1 MRQFF
6 QRLLLPL
13 AVAAVTQTSIVSA
26 EGIRLI
32 GPSGEVQSSPQFS
45 SEIVRNAASSANSE
59 PSTFFGPTTEQDTLW
74 SIATRLKPSAA
85 VTVQQTLLA
94 IYRLNPQAFENQN
107 IHSLIPGSTLR
118 VPSLSQVS
126 SATTQEAIN
135 IMAAHQARLNQGDV
149 KPAIQPAPIAKPQPV
164 VEAKT
169 QKATA
174 KVAETV
180 TVPAMVDTVKPEVE
194 KVEKQIAASD
204 TELVALE
211 EKNHKLRLMV
221 AQMQSE
227 VDNLKQELG
236 DENRIRSEV
245 EKLLQEERVKRDE
258 AQKLAPSALDQL
270 LSNGWMVGLLALIP
284 GLLIG
289 LLVLMLLSR
298 RSKSSST
305 EPTLQPAQTATPEA
319 AIAPVTVGE
328 PEIDG
333 LDDELLLDDDLF
345 GDTDDSEKLFSDEV
359 DSKDED
365 DIFADLDESDLDFN
379 LEGEDGQDP
388 FAGIDDD
395 GDLDTEFGSNS
406 GISVNSEEKALGLEE
421 MERALDEATHNAN
434 DDDDEAAFDLSDD
447 GDMSQA
453 EIESLLANDGEVE
466 DLESDAIDQSML
478 DELLSGFDQED
489 DTADDLDF
497 DTLLDD
503 NLDELMSDPIERELT
518 QTDVKMTS
526 DEDLE
531 SLFNSIESQ
540 ADLDTLEAEAD
551 NFEETALLDELID
564 EDVTLDSDSTDLL
577 DELIADE
584 DGLDTLELDEDFDVA
599 SDKLL
604 NELLDESAPEPSEEF
619 DHNSPTL
626 LDEWVEKEE
635 QPVKTENVASE
646 SVEEP
651 VLDDGTEF
659 FEELLE
665 IEQLA
670 QEPTAEFNSD
680 NFKDDLLSSVPEH
693 DPLLE
698 EFNLDDDEE
707 SSFEDEAFDFNP
719 EIEGTDS
726 GAAMQPEETPT
737 AVTVPEPIANEF
749 GVPQDDD
756 WLLDEESES
765 TSEIVEDSQPLSSAD
780 FMAELDGAENTEIV
794 ESVRDNVSETTSAS
808 DDNDV
813 ERDFFAAELDDESFD
828 FDELELAEY
837 SEEDALADAMAQP
850 ELPGEPE
857 VKEQDLA
864 AELADAQ
871 ADDEFEF
878 YGLELPEY
886 SEEDALADAM
896 AQPELSGEPEAEV
909 KEENLAAEFADAQ
922 ADDEY
927 ELDDLELP
935 EYSEED
941 ALAEAIAQPELS
953 GEPEAEVKEENL
965 AAEFVD
971 AQAEDEYE
979 FDDLELP
986 EYSEED
992 ALADAIAQPELSGE
1006 PEVKEQDLAAE
1017 LADVQAEDES
1027 EFDDLELPEYSE
1039 EDALADAM
1047 AQPELSGEPEVKE
1060 QDLAAELADVQ
1071 ADDEFE
1077 FDDLEL
1083 PEYSEEDALA
1093 DAVTKPE
1100 LSGEPEVKE
1109 EGLVADFAD
1118 AQAEDELE
1126 FDDLELPEYSEE
1138 DALADAIAQ
1147 PELSGEPE
1155 VKEED
1160 LAAEFADAQA
1170 EDEFEFD
1177 DLELPEY
1184 SEEDALA
1191 DAMAQPE
1198 LSGEPEVKEEGLA
1211 ADFADAQ
1218 AEDEFEFDDLE
1229 LPEYSEEDALADA
1242 MAQPE
1247 LSGEPEV
1254 KEEGLAADFADAQ
1267 AEDEFEFDDLELPE
1281 YSEEDVLADAMAHPE
1296 LSGEPEVKEEGLAA
1310 DFADA
1315 QAEDELEFDDLELPE
1330 YSEEDALAD
1339 SIASSDTDPERSV
1352 PEAEAGIDFEAMAHQ
1367 EFDEHSLNSLL
1378 DDNEES
1384 EGFSFDQPIDA
1395 QTIDSAGMD
1404 IDAMLQMGGED
1415 WNGFSLTP
1423 DQQATIPDEVP
1434 EEERAVWQ
1442 SDIQNQQPE
1451 VATENWAT
1459 QEDLADFDPQEK
1471 HFMTIDELMA
1481 QVERE
1486 ETAFNPDDEEL
1497 KLDVG
1502 LNEFPDVIGEI
1513 SDVDVDSNSEA
1524 AGKLDLAK
1532 IYMEMNDEKGAVKL
1546 LEEAIVDG
1554 SDDIRQQAKR
1564 LIDVIN
1570 GRA

>member
-118 VPSLSQVS
+118 VPSLAQVS

-135 IMAAHQARLNQGDV
+135 IMAAHQARLNQGEV
-149 KPAIQPAPIAKPQPV
+149 KPAIQPDPIAKPQPV

-169 QKATA
+169 QQATA
-174 KVAETV
+174 KVAATV
-180 TVPAMVDTVKPEVE
+180 TAPAMVDTVKPDVE

-258 AQKLAPSALDQL
+258 AQKLVPSALDQL

-298 RSKSSST
+298 RSKSSTT

-319 AIAPVTVGE
+319 AVAPVTVGE

-345 GDTDDSEKLFSDEV
+345 GDTDDREKLFSDEV

-540 ADLDTLEAEAD
+540 ADLETLEAEAD

-584 DGLDTLELDEDFDVA
+584 DGLDTLELDDDFDVA

-698 EFNLDDDEE
+698 EFNLDDEE
-707 SSFEDEAFDFNP
+707 SAFEDEAFDFNP

-726 GAAMQPEETPT
+726 GAEMQPEETPT

-749 GVPQDDD
+749 GAPQDDD
-756 WLLDEESES
+756 WLLDEDSES

-828 FDELELAEY
+828 FDELELAE
-837 SEEDALADAMAQP
+837 D
-850 ELPGEPE
+850 
-857 VKEQDLA
+857 
-864 AELADAQ
+864 
-871 ADDEFEF
+871 
-878 YGLELPEY
+878 

-896 AQPELSGEPEAEV
+896 AQPELSGEPEV
-909 KEENLAAEFADAQ
+909 KEEGLAAD
-922 ADDEY
+922 
-927 ELDDLELP
+927 
-935 EYSEED
+935 
-941 ALAEAIAQPELS
+941 
-953 GEPEAEVKEENL
+953 
-965 AAEFVD
+965 FVD
-971 AQAEDEYE
+971 AQAEDEFE

-1006 PEVKEQDLAAE
+1006 PEVKEQYFAAE
-1017 LADVQAEDES
+1017 LADVQAEDEFEFDDLEQPAYS
-1027 EFDDLELPEYSE
+1027 EEDVLADAVTQPELSGEPEVKEQDLAAELADAQAEDELEFDDLDLPEYSEEDALADAIAQPELSGEPEVKEEGLTADFADAQADDELEFDDLELPEYSE

-1060 QDLAAELADVQ
+1060 QDLAAELAD
-1071 ADDEFE
+1071 
-1077 FDDLEL
+1077 
-1083 PEYSEEDALA
+1083 
-1093 DAVTKPE
+1093 
-1100 LSGEPEVKE
+1100 
-1109 EGLVADFAD
+1109 
-1118 AQAEDELE
+1118 
-1126 FDDLELPEYSEE
+1126 
-1138 DALADAIAQ
+1138 
-1147 PELSGEPE
+1147 
-1155 VKEED
+1155 
-1160 LAAEFADAQA
+1160 AQA

-1191 DAMAQPE
+1191 D
-1198 LSGEPEVKEEGLA
+1198 
-1211 ADFADAQ
+1211 
-1218 AEDEFEFDDLE
+1218 
-1229 LPEYSEEDALADA
+1229 
-1242 MAQPE
+1242 
-1247 LSGEPEV
+1247 
-1254 KEEGLAADFADAQ
+1254 
-1267 AEDEFEFDDLELPE
+1267 
-1281 YSEEDVLADAMAHPE
+1281 
-1296 LSGEPEVKEEGLAA
+1296 
-1310 DFADA
+1310 
-1315 QAEDELEFDDLELPE
+1315 
-1330 YSEEDALAD
+1330 
-1339 SIASSDTDPERSV
+1339 SIASSDIDPERS

-1367 EFDEHSLNSLL
+1367 EFDERSLNSLL
-1378 DDNEES
+1378 DENEEN

-1486 ETAFNPDDEEL
+1486 DTAFNPDDEEL

>member
-118 VPSLSQVS
+118 VPSLAQVS

-135 IMAAHQARLNQGDV
+135 IMAAHQARLNQGEV

-169 QKATA
+169 QQATA

-180 TVPAMVDTVKPEVE
+180 TAPAMVDTVKPEVE

-319 AIAPVTVGE
+319 AVAPVTVGE

-635 QPVKTENVASE
+635 QPVKTENMASE

-670 QEPTAEFNSD
+670 KEPTAEFNSD

-794 ESVRDNVSETTSAS
+794 ESVRDNVSEATAAS

-896 AQPELSGEPEAEV
+896 AQPELSGEPEVKEEGLAADFADAQAEDEFEFDDLDLPEYSEEDTLADAMAQPELSGEPEAEV

-941 ALAEAIAQPELS
+941 ALADAVTKPELS
-953 GEPEAEVKEENL
+953 GEPEVKEQDL
-965 AAEFVD
+965 AAEFAD
-971 AQAEDEYE
+971 AQAEDEFE

-1006 PEVKEQDLAAE
+1006 PEVQEEGLAADF
-1017 LADVQAEDES
+1017 ANVQAEDE
-1027 EFDDLELPEYSE
+1027 L
-1039 EDALADAM
+1039 
-1047 AQPELSGEPEVKE
+1047 
-1060 QDLAAELADVQ
+1060 
-1071 ADDEFE
+1071 
-1077 FDDLEL
+1077 
-1083 PEYSEEDALA
+1083 
-1093 DAVTKPE
+1093 
-1100 LSGEPEVKE
+1100 
-1109 EGLVADFAD
+1109 
-1118 AQAEDELE
+1118 
-1126 FDDLELPEYSEE
+1126 
-1138 DALADAIAQ
+1138 
-1147 PELSGEPE
+1147 
-1155 VKEED
+1155 
-1160 LAAEFADAQA
+1160 
-1170 EDEFEFD
+1170 EFD

-1254 KEEGLAADFADAQ
+1254 KEEGLAADFAN
-1267 AEDEFEFDDLELPE
+1267 
-1281 YSEEDVLADAMAHPE
+1281 V
-1296 LSGEPEVKEEGLAA
+1296 
-1310 DFADA
+1310 

-1367 EFDEHSLNSLL
+1367 EFDERSLNSLL
-1378 DDNEES
+1378 DENEES

>member
-118 VPSLSQVS
+118 VPSLAQVN

-169 QKATA
+169 QQATA

-421 MERALDEATHNAN
+421 MERALDEATHNTN

-828 FDELELAEY
+828 FDELELAED

-850 ELPGEPE
+850 ELSGEPE
-857 VKEQDLA
+857 AEVKEENLA
-864 AELADAQ
+864 AEFADAQ

-878 YGLELPEY
+878 DDLDLPEY

-927 ELDDLELP
+927 EFDDLDLP
-935 EYSEED
+935 EY
-941 ALAEAIAQPELS
+941 I
-953 GEPEAEVKEENL
+953 
-965 AAEFVD
+965 
-971 AQAEDEYE
+971 
-979 FDDLELP
+979 
-986 EYSEED
+986 EED
-992 ALADAIAQPELSGE
+992 ALADAMAQPELSGE
-1006 PEVKEQDLAAE
+1006 PEVKEEDLAAE

-1047 AQPELSGEPEVKE
+1047 AQPELSGE
-1060 QDLAAELADVQ
+1060 
-1071 ADDEFE
+1071 
-1077 FDDLEL
+1077 
-1083 PEYSEEDALA
+1083 S
-1093 DAVTKPE
+1093 
-1100 LSGEPEVKE
+1100 EVKE
-1109 EGLVADFAD
+1109 EGLAADFAD
-1118 AQAEDELE
+1118 AQAEDEFE

-1155 VKEED
+1155 VQEEG
-1160 LAAEFADAQA
+1160 LAADFANVQA

-1218 AEDEFEFDDLE
+1218 AEDELEFDDLE

-1242 MAQPE
+1242 MAQ
-1247 LSGEPEV
+1247 
-1254 KEEGLAADFADAQ
+1254 
-1267 AEDEFEFDDLELPE
+1267 
-1281 YSEEDVLADAMAHPE
+1281 PE

-1339 SIASSDTDPERSV
+1339 SIASSVTDPERSV

-1395 QTIDSAGMD
+1395 KTIDSAGMD

>member
-45 SEIVRNAASSANSE
+45 SEIVRNAASFANSE

-118 VPSLSQVS
+118 VPSLAQVN

-149 KPAIQPAPIAKPQPV
+149 KPAIQPAPIAKPQPA

-169 QKATA
+169 QQATA

-345 GDTDDSEKLFSDEV
+345 GDTDDGEKLFSDEV

-626 LDEWVEKEE
+626 LDEWMEKEE

-756 WLLDEESES
+756 WLLDEESDS

-909 KEENLAAEFADAQ
+909 KEENLAAEFVGAQ
-922 ADDEY
+922 ADDEFEFDDLDLPEY
-927 ELDDLELP
+927 SEEDTLADAMAQPELPGEPEVKEEDLAAEFADAQAEDEFEFDDLELP

-941 ALAEAIAQPELS
+941 ALAEEMAQPELS

-965 AAEFVD
+965 AAEFAD
-971 AQAEDEYE
+971 AQPEDEY
-979 FDDLELP
+979 
-986 EYSEED
+986 
-992 ALADAIAQPELSGE
+992 
-1006 PEVKEQDLAAE
+1006 
-1017 LADVQAEDES
+1017 

-1060 QDLAAELADVQ
+1060 QDLAAELSDAQ
-1071 ADDEFE
+1071 AEDEFE

-1093 DAVTKPE
+1093 DAIAHPE

-1109 EGLVADFAD
+1109 EGLALDFANV
-1118 AQAEDELE
+1118 QAEDEL
-1126 FDDLELPEYSEE
+1126 
-1138 DALADAIAQ
+1138 
-1147 PELSGEPE
+1147 
-1155 VKEED
+1155 
-1160 LAAEFADAQA
+1160 
-1170 EDEFEFD
+1170 EFD

-1198 LSGEPEVKEEGLA
+1198 LSGEPEVKEEGLT

-1218 AEDEFEFDDLE
+1218 AEDEF
-1229 LPEYSEEDALADA
+1229 
-1242 MAQPE
+1242 
-1247 LSGEPEV
+1247 
-1254 KEEGLAADFADAQ
+1254 
-1267 AEDEFEFDDLELPE
+1267 
-1281 YSEEDVLADAMAHPE
+1281 
-1296 LSGEPEVKEEGLAA
+1296 
-1310 DFADA
+1310 
-1315 QAEDELEFDDLELPE
+1315 EFDDLELPE

-1395 QTIDSAGMD
+1395 KTIDSAGMD

>member
-1 MRQFF
+1 M
-6 QRLLLPL
+6 
-13 AVAAVTQTSIVSA
+13 
-26 EGIRLI
+26 
-32 GPSGEVQSSPQFS
+32 
-45 SEIVRNAASSANSE
+45 
-59 PSTFFGPTTEQDTLW
+59 
-74 SIATRLKPSAA
+74 ATRLKPSAA

-118 VPSLSQVS
+118 VPSLAQVS

-135 IMAAHQARLNQGDV
+135 IMAAHQARLNQGEV

-169 QKATA
+169 QQATA

-319 AIAPVTVGE
+319 AIASVTVGE

-421 MERALDEATHNAN
+421 MERALDEA
-434 DDDDEAAFDLSDD
+434 AFDLSDD
-447 GDMSQA
+447 GDMSKA

-540 ADLDTLEAEAD
+540 AGLETLEAEAD
-551 NFEETALLDELID
+551 SFEETALLDELID

-584 DGLDTLELDEDFDVA
+584 DGLDTLELDDDFDVA

-604 NELLDESAPEPSEEF
+604 NELLGESAPEPSEEF

-707 SSFEDEAFDFNP
+707 SAFEDEAFDFNP

-726 GAAMQPEETPT
+726 GAEMQPEETPT

-756 WLLDEESES
+756 WLLDEDSES

-828 FDELELAEY
+828 FDELELAED
-837 SEEDALADAMAQP
+837 SEE
-850 ELPGEPE
+850 
-857 VKEQDLA
+857 
-864 AELADAQ
+864 
-871 ADDEFEF
+871 
-878 YGLELPEY
+878 
-886 SEEDALADAM
+886 
-896 AQPELSGEPEAEV
+896 
-909 KEENLAAEFADAQ
+909 
-922 ADDEY
+922 
-927 ELDDLELP
+927 
-935 EYSEED
+935 
-941 ALAEAIAQPELS
+941 
-953 GEPEAEVKEENL
+953 
-965 AAEFVD
+965 
-971 AQAEDEYE
+971 
-979 FDDLELP
+979 
-986 EYSEED
+986 
-992 ALADAIAQPELSGE
+992 
-1006 PEVKEQDLAAE
+1006 
-1017 LADVQAEDES
+1017 
-1027 EFDDLELPEYSE
+1027 
-1039 EDALADAM
+1039 DAM

-1060 QDLAAELADVQ
+1060 
-1071 ADDEFE
+1071 
-1077 FDDLEL
+1077 
-1083 PEYSEEDALA
+1083 
-1093 DAVTKPE
+1093 
-1100 LSGEPEVKE
+1100 
-1109 EGLVADFAD
+1109 EG
-1118 AQAEDELE
+1118 
-1126 FDDLELPEYSEE
+1126 
-1138 DALADAIAQ
+1138 
-1147 PELSGEPE
+1147 
-1155 VKEED
+1155 

-1191 DAMAQPE
+1191 DAITQ
-1198 LSGEPEVKEEGLA
+1198 
-1211 ADFADAQ
+1211 
-1218 AEDEFEFDDLE
+1218 
-1229 LPEYSEEDALADA
+1229 
-1242 MAQPE
+1242 
-1247 LSGEPEV
+1247 
-1254 KEEGLAADFADAQ
+1254 
-1267 AEDEFEFDDLELPE
+1267 
-1281 YSEEDVLADAMAHPE
+1281 PE

-1339 SIASSDTDPERSV
+1339 AMAQPELSGEPGVKEEGLAADFADAQAEDEFEFDDLELPEYSEEDALADAIAQPELSGEPEVKEEGLTADFADAQADDELEFDDLELPEYSEEDALADAMAQPELSGEPEVKEQDLAAELADAQAEDEFEFDDLELPEYSEEDALADSIASSDIDPERS

-1367 EFDEHSLNSLL
+1367 EFDERSLNSLL
-1378 DDNEES
+1378 DENEEN

-1486 ETAFNPDDEEL
+1486 DTAFNPDDEEL

>member
-118 VPSLSQVS
+118 VPSLAQVS

-135 IMAAHQARLNQGDV
+135 IMAAHQARLNQGEV

-169 QKATA
+169 QQATA

-180 TVPAMVDTVKPEVE
+180 TAPAMVDTVKPEVE

-305 EPTLQPAQTATPEA
+305 EPTLQPAQTVTPEA
-319 AIAPVTVGE
+319 AVAPVTVGE

-540 ADLDTLEAEAD
+540 ADLETLEAEAD

-584 DGLDTLELDEDFDVA
+584 DGLDTLELDDDFDVA

-646 SVEEP
+646 SVEEL

-707 SSFEDEAFDFNP
+707 SAFEDEAFDFNP

-726 GAAMQPEETPT
+726 GAEMQPEETPT

-756 WLLDEESES
+756 WLLDEDSES

-828 FDELELAEY
+828 FDELELAED
-837 SEEDALADAMAQP
+837 SEE
-850 ELPGEPE
+850 
-857 VKEQDLA
+857 
-864 AELADAQ
+864 
-871 ADDEFEF
+871 
-878 YGLELPEY
+878 
-886 SEEDALADAM
+886 
-896 AQPELSGEPEAEV
+896 
-909 KEENLAAEFADAQ
+909 
-922 ADDEY
+922 
-927 ELDDLELP
+927 
-935 EYSEED
+935 
-941 ALAEAIAQPELS
+941 
-953 GEPEAEVKEENL
+953 
-965 AAEFVD
+965 
-971 AQAEDEYE
+971 
-979 FDDLELP
+979 
-986 EYSEED
+986 
-992 ALADAIAQPELSGE
+992 
-1006 PEVKEQDLAAE
+1006 
-1017 LADVQAEDES
+1017 
-1027 EFDDLELPEYSE
+1027 
-1039 EDALADAM
+1039 
-1047 AQPELSGEPEVKE
+1047 
-1060 QDLAAELADVQ
+1060 
-1071 ADDEFE
+1071 
-1077 FDDLEL
+1077 
-1083 PEYSEEDALA
+1083 
-1093 DAVTKPE
+1093 
-1100 LSGEPEVKE
+1100 
-1109 EGLVADFAD
+1109 
-1118 AQAEDELE
+1118 
-1126 FDDLELPEYSEE
+1126 
-1138 DALADAIAQ
+1138 
-1147 PELSGEPE
+1147 
-1155 VKEED
+1155 
-1160 LAAEFADAQA
+1160 
-1170 EDEFEFD
+1170 
-1177 DLELPEY
+1177 
-1184 SEEDALA
+1184 

-1242 MAQPE
+1242 IAQPELSGEPEVKEQYFAAELADVQAEDEFEFDDLEQPEYSEEDVLADAVTQPELSGEPEVKEQDLAAELADAQAEDELEFDDLELPEYSEEDALADAMAQPE
-1247 LSGEPEV
+1247 LSGEPGV

-1281 YSEEDVLADAMAHPE
+1281 YSEEDALADAVTQPE
-1296 LSGEPEVKEEGLAA
+1296 LSGEPEVKEEGLTA

-1315 QAEDELEFDDLELPE
+1315 QADDELEFDDLELPEYSEEDALADAIAQPELSGEPEVKEEGLTADFADAQADDELEFDDLELPE

-1339 SIASSDTDPERSV
+1339 SIASSDIDPERS

-1367 EFDEHSLNSLL
+1367 EFDERSLNSLL
-1378 DDNEES
+1378 DENEEN

-1404 IDAMLQMGGED
+1404 IDAMLQMDGED

-1486 ETAFNPDDEEL
+1486 DTAFNPDDEEL

>member
-118 VPSLSQVS
+118 VPSLAQVS

-135 IMAAHQARLNQGDV
+135 IMAAHQARLNQGEV

-169 QKATA
+169 QQATA

-180 TVPAMVDTVKPEVE
+180 TAPAMVDTVKPEVE

-298 RSKSSST
+298 CSKSSST

-319 AIAPVTVGE
+319 AVAPVTVGE

-540 ADLDTLEAEAD
+540 ADLETLEAEAD
-551 NFEETALLDELID
+551 SFEETALLDELID

-584 DGLDTLELDEDFDVA
+584 DGLDTLELDDDFDVA

-707 SSFEDEAFDFNP
+707 SAFEDEAFDFNP

-726 GAAMQPEETPT
+726 GAEMQSEETPT

-756 WLLDEESES
+756 WLLDEDSES

-794 ESVRDNVSETTSAS
+794 ESIRDNVSETTSAS

-828 FDELELAEY
+828 FDELELAE
-837 SEEDALADAMAQP
+837 D
-850 ELPGEPE
+850 
-857 VKEQDLA
+857 
-864 AELADAQ
+864 
-871 ADDEFEF
+871 
-878 YGLELPEY
+878 

-896 AQPELSGEPEAEV
+896 AQPELSGESEV
-909 KEENLAAEFADAQ
+909 KEEGLAAEFAD
-922 ADDEY
+922 
-927 ELDDLELP
+927 
-935 EYSEED
+935 
-941 ALAEAIAQPELS
+941 
-953 GEPEAEVKEENL
+953 V
-965 AAEFVD
+965 
-971 AQAEDEYE
+971 QAEDEFE
-979 FDDLELP
+979 FDGLELP

-992 ALADAIAQPELSGE
+992 ALADAITQ
-1006 PEVKEQDLAAE
+1006 
-1017 LADVQAEDES
+1017 
-1027 EFDDLELPEYSE
+1027 
-1039 EDALADAM
+1039 
-1047 AQPELSGEPEVKE
+1047 
-1060 QDLAAELADVQ
+1060 
-1071 ADDEFE
+1071 
-1077 FDDLEL
+1077 
-1083 PEYSEEDALA
+1083 
-1093 DAVTKPE
+1093 
-1100 LSGEPEVKE
+1100 
-1109 EGLVADFAD
+1109 
-1118 AQAEDELE
+1118 
-1126 FDDLELPEYSEE
+1126 
-1138 DALADAIAQ
+1138 
-1147 PELSGEPE
+1147 
-1155 VKEED
+1155 
-1160 LAAEFADAQA
+1160 
-1170 EDEFEFD
+1170 
-1177 DLELPEY
+1177 
-1184 SEEDALA
+1184 
-1191 DAMAQPE
+1191 
-1198 LSGEPEVKEEGLA
+1198 
-1211 ADFADAQ
+1211 
-1218 AEDEFEFDDLE
+1218 
-1229 LPEYSEEDALADA
+1229 
-1242 MAQPE
+1242 
-1247 LSGEPEV
+1247 
-1254 KEEGLAADFADAQ
+1254 
-1267 AEDEFEFDDLELPE
+1267 
-1281 YSEEDVLADAMAHPE
+1281 PE

-1330 YSEEDALAD
+1330 YSEEDALVDAVAQPELSNEPEVKEQDLAAELADVQAEDEFEFDDLELPEYSEEEALADAMAQPELSGEPEVKEQDLAAELADAQAEDELEFDDLELLEYSEEDALADAMAQPELSGEPGVKEEGLAADFADAQAEDEFEFDDLELPEYSEEDALADAVTQPELSGEPEVKEEGLTADFADAQADDELEFDDLDLPEYSEEDALADAMAQPELSGEPEVKEESLAADFANVQAGDELEFDDLELPEYSEEDALADAVTQPELSGEPEVKEEGLTADFADAQADDELEFDDLELPEYSEEDALADAMAQPELSGEPEVKEEGLTADFADAQAGDELEFDDLELPEYSEEDALAD
-1339 SIASSDTDPERSV
+1339 SIASSDTDSERSV

-1367 EFDEHSLNSLL
+1367 EFDERSLNSLL
-1378 DDNEES
+1378 DENEEN

-1486 ETAFNPDDEEL
+1486 DTAFNPDDEEL

>member
-118 VPSLSQVS
+118 VPSLAQVS

-135 IMAAHQARLNQGDV
+135 IMAAHQARLNQGEV

-169 QKATA
+169 QQATA

-180 TVPAMVDTVKPEVE
+180 TAPAMVDTVKPEVE

-319 AIAPVTVGE
+319 AVAPVTVGE

-635 QPVKTENVASE
+635 QPVKTENMASE

-670 QEPTAEFNSD
+670 KEPTAEFNSD

-794 ESVRDNVSETTSAS
+794 ESVRDNVSEATAAS

-896 AQPELSGEPEAEV
+896 AQPELSGEPEVKEEGLAADFADAQAEDEFEFDDLDLPEYSEEDTLADAMAQPELSGEPEAEV

-941 ALAEAIAQPELS
+941 ALA
-953 GEPEAEVKEENL
+953 
-965 AAEFVD
+965 D
-971 AQAEDEYE
+971 AVTK
-979 FDDLELP
+979 
-986 EYSEED
+986 
-992 ALADAIAQPELSGE
+992 PELSGE

-1017 LADVQAEDES
+1017 FADAQAE
-1027 EFDDLELPEYSE
+1027 
-1039 EDALADAM
+1039 
-1047 AQPELSGEPEVKE
+1047 
-1060 QDLAAELADVQ
+1060 
-1071 ADDEFE
+1071 DEFE

-1155 VKEED
+1155 VKED
-1160 LAAEFADAQA
+1160 LAVEFADAQA
-1170 EDEFEFD
+1170 EDEFEFDDLDLPEYSEEDALADAIAQPELSGEPEVQEEGLAADFANVQAEDELEFD

-1254 KEEGLAADFADAQ
+1254 KEEGLAADFAN
-1267 AEDEFEFDDLELPE
+1267 
-1281 YSEEDVLADAMAHPE
+1281 V
-1296 LSGEPEVKEEGLAA
+1296 
-1310 DFADA
+1310 

-1367 EFDEHSLNSLL
+1367 EFDERSLNSLL
-1378 DDNEES
+1378 DENEES

>member
-118 VPSLSQVS
+118 VPSLAQVN

-149 KPAIQPAPIAKPQPV
+149 KPAIQPAPIAKPQPA

-169 QKATA
+169 QQATA

-345 GDTDDSEKLFSDEV
+345 GDTDDGEKLFSDEV

-421 MERALDEATHNAN
+421 MERALDEATHNPN

-850 ELPGEPE
+850 EL
-857 VKEQDLA
+857 
-864 AELADAQ
+864 
-871 ADDEFEF
+871 
-878 YGLELPEY
+878 
-886 SEEDALADAM
+886 
-896 AQPELSGEPEAEV
+896 SGEPEAEV
-909 KEENLAAEFADAQ
+909 KEENLAAEFVGAQADDEFEFDDLDLPEYSEEDTLADAMAQPELSGEPEVKEEGLAADFADAQ
-922 ADDEY
+922 ADDEF
-927 ELDDLELP
+927 EFDDLELP

-965 AAEFVD
+965 AAEFAD
-971 AQAEDEYE
+971 AQADDE
-979 FDDLELP
+979 FEL
-986 EYSEED
+986 
-992 ALADAIAQPELSGE
+992 
-1006 PEVKEQDLAAE
+1006 
-1017 LADVQAEDES
+1017 
-1027 EFDDLELPEYSE
+1027 DDLELPEYSE

-1047 AQPELSGEPEVKE
+1047 AQPELSDEPEVKE
-1060 QDLAAELADVQ
+1060 EGLAADFADAQ
-1071 ADDEFE
+1071 AEDEFE
-1077 FDDLEL
+1077 FDDLDL

-1093 DAVTKPE
+1093 DAIAQPE
-1100 LSGEPEVKE
+1100 LSGEPKVKE
-1109 EGLVADFAD
+1109 EGLAADFAD

-1191 DAMAQPE
+1191 DAIAQPE
-1198 LSGEPEVKEEGLA
+1198 LSGEPEVKEEGLAADFANVQAEDELEFDDLELPEYSEEDALADAIVQPELSGESEIKEEGLA

-1254 KEEGLAADFADAQ
+1254 KEEGLTADFAN
-1267 AEDEFEFDDLELPE
+1267 
-1281 YSEEDVLADAMAHPE
+1281 V
-1296 LSGEPEVKEEGLAA
+1296 
-1310 DFADA
+1310 

-1339 SIASSDTDPERSV
+1339 SIASSDSDPERSV

>member
-118 VPSLSQVS
+118 VPSLAQVS

-135 IMAAHQARLNQGDV
+135 IMAAHQARLNQGEV

-169 QKATA
+169 QQATA

-180 TVPAMVDTVKPEVE
+180 TAPAMVDTVKPEVE

-319 AIAPVTVGE
+319 AVAPVTVGE

-406 GISVNSEEKALGLEE
+406 GINVNSEEKALGLEE

-540 ADLDTLEAEAD
+540 ADLETLEAEAD

-584 DGLDTLELDEDFDVA
+584 DGLDTLELDDDFDVA

-707 SSFEDEAFDFNP
+707 SAFEDEAFDFNP

-726 GAAMQPEETPT
+726 GAEMQPEETPT

-756 WLLDEESES
+756 WLLDEDSES
-765 TSEIVEDSQPLSSAD
+765 TSEIMEDSQPLSSAD

-828 FDELELAEY
+828 FDELELAE
-837 SEEDALADAMAQP
+837 D
-850 ELPGEPE
+850 
-857 VKEQDLA
+857 
-864 AELADAQ
+864 
-871 ADDEFEF
+871 
-878 YGLELPEY
+878 

-896 AQPELSGEPEAEV
+896 AQPELSGEPEV
-909 KEENLAAEFADAQ
+909 KEEGLAAEFADAQ
-922 ADDEY
+922 A
-927 ELDDLELP
+927 
-935 EYSEED
+935 
-941 ALAEAIAQPELS
+941 
-953 GEPEAEVKEENL
+953 
-965 AAEFVD
+965 
-971 AQAEDEYE
+971 EDEFE

-992 ALADAIAQPELSGE
+992 ALADAITQPELSGEPEVKEEGLAADFVDAQAEDEFEFDDLELPEYSEEDAQADAIAQPELSNE

-1017 LADVQAEDES
+1017 LADVQAEDEF

-1060 QDLAAELADVQ
+1060 EDLAADFADAQ
-1071 ADDEFE
+1071 AEDEYE

-1093 DAVTKPE
+1093 DAV
-1100 LSGEPEVKE
+1100 
-1109 EGLVADFAD
+1109 
-1118 AQAEDELE
+1118 AQ
-1126 FDDLELPEYSEE
+1126 S
-1138 DALADAIAQ
+1138 
-1147 PELSGEPE
+1147 
-1155 VKEED
+1155 
-1160 LAAEFADAQA
+1160 
-1170 EDEFEFD
+1170 
-1177 DLELPEY
+1177 
-1184 SEEDALA
+1184 
-1191 DAMAQPE
+1191 E

-1242 MAQPE
+1242 IAQPE

-1254 KEEGLAADFADAQ
+1254 KEEGLAADFANVQ
-1267 AEDEFEFDDLELPE
+1267 T
-1281 YSEEDVLADAMAHPE
+1281 
-1296 LSGEPEVKEEGLAA
+1296 
-1310 DFADA
+1310 
-1315 QAEDELEFDDLELPE
+1315 EDELEFDDLELPE

-1339 SIASSDTDPERSV
+1339 SIASSDTEPERSV

-1367 EFDEHSLNSLL
+1367 EFDERSLNSLL
-1378 DDNEES
+1378 DENEEN

-1486 ETAFNPDDEEL
+1486 DTAFNPDDEEL

>member
-118 VPSLSQVS
+118 VPSLAQVS

-135 IMAAHQARLNQGDV
+135 IMAAHQARLNQGEV

-169 QKATA
+169 QQATA

-180 TVPAMVDTVKPEVE
+180 TAPAMVDTVKPEVE

-305 EPTLQPAQTATPEA
+305 EPTLQPAQTVTPEA
-319 AIAPVTVGE
+319 AVAPVTVGE

-345 GDTDDSEKLFSDEV
+345 GDTDDSEKPFSDEV

-540 ADLDTLEAEAD
+540 ADLETLEAEAD

-584 DGLDTLELDEDFDVA
+584 DGLDTLELDDDFDVA

-707 SSFEDEAFDFNP
+707 SAFEDEAFDFNP

-726 GAAMQPEETPT
+726 GAEMQPEETPT

-756 WLLDEESES
+756 WLLDEDSES

-828 FDELELAEY
+828 FDELELAED
-837 SEEDALADAMAQP
+837 SEEDAMAQP
-850 ELPGEPE
+850 ELSGEPE
-857 VKEQDLA
+857 VKEEGLA
-864 AELADAQ
+864 ADFVDAQ
-871 ADDEFEF
+871 AEDEFEF
-878 YGLELPEY
+878 DDLDLPEY
-886 SEEDALADAM
+886 SEEDALADA
-896 AQPELSGEPEAEV
+896 
-909 KEENLAAEFADAQ
+909 
-922 ADDEY
+922 
-927 ELDDLELP
+927 
-935 EYSEED
+935 
-941 ALAEAIAQPELS
+941 IAQPELS
-953 GEPEAEVKEENL
+953 GEPEVKEQDF
-965 AAEFVD
+965 AAELADV
-971 AQAEDEYE
+971 QAEDEFE
-979 FDDLELP
+979 FDDLDLP

-1017 LADVQAEDES
+1017 LADVQAEDE
-1027 EFDDLELPEYSE
+1027 
-1039 EDALADAM
+1039 
-1047 AQPELSGEPEVKE
+1047 
-1060 QDLAAELADVQ
+1060 
-1071 ADDEFE
+1071 FE

-1083 PEYSEEDALA
+1083 PEYSEEDAL
-1093 DAVTKPE
+1093 V
-1100 LSGEPEVKE
+1100 
-1109 EGLVADFAD
+1109 
-1118 AQAEDELE
+1118 
-1126 FDDLELPEYSEE
+1126 
-1138 DALADAIAQ
+1138 DAIAQ

-1155 VKEED
+1155 VKEEGLTAD
-1160 LAAEFADAQA
+1160 FADAQA
-1170 EDEFEFD
+1170 DDELEFD

-1218 AEDEFEFDDLE
+1218 AEDEYEFDDLE

-1242 MAQPE
+1242 VAQSE

-1281 YSEEDVLADAMAHPE
+1281 YSEEDALADAIAQPE
-1296 LSGEPEVKEEGLAA
+1296 LSGEPEVKEQDLAA
-1310 DFADA
+1310 ELADA
-1315 QAEDELEFDDLELPE
+1315 QAEDEFEFDDLELPE
-1330 YSEEDALAD
+1330 YSEEDVLAD
-1339 SIASSDTDPERSV
+1339 SIASSDIDPERS

-1367 EFDEHSLNSLL
+1367 EFDERSLNSLL
-1378 DDNEES
+1378 DENEEN

-1486 ETAFNPDDEEL
+1486 DTAFNPDDEEL

-1532 IYMEMNDEKGAVKL
+1532 IYMEMNDAKGAVKL

>member
-118 VPSLSQVS
+118 VPSLAQVS

-135 IMAAHQARLNQGDV
+135 IMAAHQARLNQGEV

-169 QKATA
+169 QQATA

-180 TVPAMVDTVKPEVE
+180 TAPAMVDTVKPEVE

-319 AIAPVTVGE
+319 AVAPVTVGE

-345 GDTDDSEKLFSDEV
+345 GETDDSEKLFSDEV

-909 KEENLAAEFADAQ
+909 KEENLAAEFVGAQ
-922 ADDEY
+922 ADDEF
-927 ELDDLELP
+927 EFDDLDLP

-941 ALAEAIAQPELS
+941 TLADAMAQPELS

-965 AAEFVD
+965 AAEFAD
-971 AQAEDEYE
+971 AQADDEYE
-979 FDDLELP
+979 L
-986 EYSEED
+986 
-992 ALADAIAQPELSGE
+992 
-1006 PEVKEQDLAAE
+1006 
-1017 LADVQAEDES
+1017 
-1027 EFDDLELPEYSE
+1027 DDLELPEYSE

-1126 FDDLELPEYSEE
+1126 FDDLELPEDSEE

-1160 LAAEFADAQA
+1160 LAGEFADAQA

-1177 DLELPEY
+1177 DLDLPEYSEEDALADAMAQPELSGEPEVKEEDLAAEFADAHAEDEFEFDDLDLPEY

-1218 AEDEFEFDDLE
+1218 AEDEF
-1229 LPEYSEEDALADA
+1229 
-1242 MAQPE
+1242 
-1247 LSGEPEV
+1247 
-1254 KEEGLAADFADAQ
+1254 
-1267 AEDEFEFDDLELPE
+1267 
-1281 YSEEDVLADAMAHPE
+1281 
-1296 LSGEPEVKEEGLAA
+1296 
-1310 DFADA
+1310 
-1315 QAEDELEFDDLELPE
+1315 EFDDLELPE

>member
-118 VPSLSQVS
+118 VPSLAQVN

-169 QKATA
+169 QQATA

-909 KEENLAAEFADAQ
+909 KEENLAAEFVGAQ
-922 ADDEY
+922 ADDEF
-927 ELDDLELP
+927 EFDDLDLP

-941 ALAEAIAQPELS
+941 TLADAMAQPELS

-965 AAEFVD
+965 AAEFAD
-971 AQAEDEYE
+971 AQADDEYE
-979 FDDLELP
+979 L
-986 EYSEED
+986 
-992 ALADAIAQPELSGE
+992 
-1006 PEVKEQDLAAE
+1006 
-1017 LADVQAEDES
+1017 
-1027 EFDDLELPEYSE
+1027 DDLELPEYSE

-1083 PEYSEEDALA
+1083 PEYSEEDTLA
-1093 DAVTKPE
+1093 DAMAQPE
-1100 LSGEPEVKE
+1100 LSGEPEAEVKE

-1177 DLELPEY
+1177 DLDLPEY

-1218 AEDEFEFDDLE
+1218 AEDEFEFDDLD

-1267 AEDEFEFDDLELPE
+1267 AEDEF
-1281 YSEEDVLADAMAHPE
+1281 
-1296 LSGEPEVKEEGLAA
+1296 
-1310 DFADA
+1310 
-1315 QAEDELEFDDLELPE
+1315 EFDDLELPE

>member
-32 GPSGEVQSSPQFS
+32 GPSGEVQSYPQFS

-118 VPSLSQVS
+118 VPSLAQVN

-169 QKATA
+169 QQATA

-305 EPTLQPAQTATPEA
+305 EPTLQPAQTATPET

-503 NLDELMSDPIERELT
+503 NLDELMSDPIEREIT

-794 ESVRDNVSETTSAS
+794 ESVRDNVSEATAAS

-896 AQPELSGEPEAEV
+896 AQPELSGEPEVKEEGLAADFADAQAEDEFEFDDLDLPEYSEEDTLADAMAQPELSGEPEAEV

-927 ELDDLELP
+927 EL
-935 EYSEED
+935 
-941 ALAEAIAQPELS
+941 
-953 GEPEAEVKEENL
+953 
-965 AAEFVD
+965 
-971 AQAEDEYE
+971 
-979 FDDLELP
+979 
-986 EYSEED
+986 
-992 ALADAIAQPELSGE
+992 
-1006 PEVKEQDLAAE
+1006 
-1017 LADVQAEDES
+1017 
-1027 EFDDLELPEYSE
+1027 
-1039 EDALADAM
+1039 
-1047 AQPELSGEPEVKE
+1047 
-1060 QDLAAELADVQ
+1060 
-1071 ADDEFE
+1071 
-1077 FDDLEL
+1077 DDLEL

-1177 DLELPEY
+1177 DLDLPEYSEEDALADAMAQPELSGEPEVKEEDLAVEFADAQAEDEFEFDDLDLPEY

-1242 MAQPE
+1242 MAQ
-1247 LSGEPEV
+1247 
-1254 KEEGLAADFADAQ
+1254 
-1267 AEDEFEFDDLELPE
+1267 
-1281 YSEEDVLADAMAHPE
+1281 PE

-1459 QEDLADFDPQEK
+1459 QEDLANFDPQEK

>member
-118 VPSLSQVS
+118 VPSLAQVN

-169 QKATA
+169 QQATA

-584 DGLDTLELDEDFDVA
+584 DGLDTLELDDDFDVA

-646 SVEEP
+646 SAEEP

-813 ERDFFAAELDDESFD
+813 ERDFFAAELDYESFD
-828 FDELELAEY
+828 FDELELAED

-850 ELPGEPE
+850 ELSGEPE
-857 VKEQDLA
+857 AEVKEENLA
-864 AELADAQ
+864 AEFVGAQ

-878 YGLELPEY
+878 DDLDLPEY
-886 SEEDALADAM
+886 SEEDTLADAM

-927 ELDDLELP
+927 EL
-935 EYSEED
+935 
-941 ALAEAIAQPELS
+941 
-953 GEPEAEVKEENL
+953 
-965 AAEFVD
+965 
-971 AQAEDEYE
+971 
-979 FDDLELP
+979 
-986 EYSEED
+986 
-992 ALADAIAQPELSGE
+992 
-1006 PEVKEQDLAAE
+1006 
-1017 LADVQAEDES
+1017 
-1027 EFDDLELPEYSE
+1027 DDLELPEYSE

-1177 DLELPEY
+1177 DLDLPEY

-1198 LSGEPEVKEEGLA
+1198 LSGEPEVEEEDLAAEFADAHAEDEFEFDDLDLPEYSEEDALADAMAQPELSGEPEIKEEGLA

-1267 AEDEFEFDDLELPE
+1267 AEDEF
-1281 YSEEDVLADAMAHPE
+1281 
-1296 LSGEPEVKEEGLAA
+1296 
-1310 DFADA
+1310 
-1315 QAEDELEFDDLELPE
+1315 EFDDLELPE

>member
-118 VPSLSQVS
+118 VPSLAQVN

-169 QKATA
+169 QQATA
-174 KVAETV
+174 KVAEAV

-850 ELPGEPE
+850 ELSGEPE
-857 VKEQDLA
+857 VEVKEENLA
-864 AELADAQ
+864 AEFVGAQ

-878 YGLELPEY
+878 DDLDLPEY
-886 SEEDALADAM
+886 SEEDTLADAM

-941 ALAEAIAQPELS
+941 ALA
-953 GEPEAEVKEENL
+953 
-965 AAEFVD
+965 
-971 AQAEDEYE
+971 
-979 FDDLELP
+979 
-986 EYSEED
+986 
-992 ALADAIAQPELSGE
+992 
-1006 PEVKEQDLAAE
+1006 
-1017 LADVQAEDES
+1017 
-1027 EFDDLELPEYSE
+1027 
-1039 EDALADAM
+1039 DAM

-1060 QDLAAELADVQ
+1060 QDLAAEFVGAQ

-1077 FDDLEL
+1077 FDDLDL

-1100 LSGEPEVKE
+1100 LSGEPKVKE

-1247 LSGEPEV
+1247 LSDEPEV
-1254 KEEGLAADFADAQ
+1254 KEEGLTADFANVQ
-1267 AEDEFEFDDLELPE
+1267 AEDELEFDDLELPE
-1281 YSEEDVLADAMAHPE
+1281 YSEEDALADAMAQPE

-1310 DFADA
+1310 DFANV

>member
-118 VPSLSQVS
+118 VPSLAQVS

-135 IMAAHQARLNQGDV
+135 IMAAHQARLNQGEV

-169 QKATA
+169 QQATA

-180 TVPAMVDTVKPEVE
+180 TAPAMVDTVKPEVE

-298 RSKSSST
+298 RWKSSST

-319 AIAPVTVGE
+319 AVAPVTVGE

-540 ADLDTLEAEAD
+540 ADLETLEAEAD

-584 DGLDTLELDEDFDVA
+584 DGLDTLELDDDFDVA

-680 NFKDDLLSSVPEH
+680 NFKDDLLSCVPEH

-707 SSFEDEAFDFNP
+707 SAFEDEAFDFNP

-726 GAAMQPEETPT
+726 GAEMQPEETPT

-756 WLLDEESES
+756 WLLDEDSES

-828 FDELELAEY
+828 FDELELAED
-837 SEEDALADAMAQP
+837 SEEDALA
-850 ELPGEPE
+850 E
-857 VKEQDLA
+857 
-864 AELADAQ
+864 
-871 ADDEFEF
+871 
-878 YGLELPEY
+878 
-886 SEEDALADAM
+886 AM

-909 KEENLAAEFADAQ
+909 KEENLAAELADVQ
-922 ADDEY
+922 AEDEF
-927 ELDDLELP
+927 EFDDLELP

-941 ALAEAIAQPELS
+941 ALADAIAQPELS

-965 AAEFVD
+965 AAELADV
-971 AQAEDEYE
+971 QAEDEYE

-1006 PEVKEQDLAAE
+1006 PEAEVKEENLAAE
-1017 LADVQAEDES
+1017 FADVQAEDEYEFDDLELPEYS
-1027 EFDDLELPEYSE
+1027 EEDVLADAIAQPELSGEPEAEVKEENLASEFADAQAEDECEFGDLELPEYSEEDALADAIAQPELSGEPEAEVKEENLAAEFAGAQAEDELEFDDLELPEYSEEDALADAMAQPELSGEPGVKEEGLAADFADAQAEDEFEFDDLELPEYSEEDALADAVTQPELSGEPEVKEEGLTADFADAQADDELEFDDLELPEYSEEDALADAIAQPELSGEPEVKEEGLTADFADAQADDELEFDDLELPEYSE

-1060 QDLAAELADVQ
+1060 QDLAAELAD
-1071 ADDEFE
+1071 
-1077 FDDLEL
+1077 
-1083 PEYSEEDALA
+1083 
-1093 DAVTKPE
+1093 
-1100 LSGEPEVKE
+1100 
-1109 EGLVADFAD
+1109 
-1118 AQAEDELE
+1118 
-1126 FDDLELPEYSEE
+1126 
-1138 DALADAIAQ
+1138 
-1147 PELSGEPE
+1147 
-1155 VKEED
+1155 
-1160 LAAEFADAQA
+1160 AQA

-1191 DAMAQPE
+1191 D
-1198 LSGEPEVKEEGLA
+1198 
-1211 ADFADAQ
+1211 
-1218 AEDEFEFDDLE
+1218 
-1229 LPEYSEEDALADA
+1229 
-1242 MAQPE
+1242 
-1247 LSGEPEV
+1247 
-1254 KEEGLAADFADAQ
+1254 
-1267 AEDEFEFDDLELPE
+1267 
-1281 YSEEDVLADAMAHPE
+1281 
-1296 LSGEPEVKEEGLAA
+1296 
-1310 DFADA
+1310 
-1315 QAEDELEFDDLELPE
+1315 
-1330 YSEEDALAD
+1330 
-1339 SIASSDTDPERSV
+1339 SIASSDIDPERS

-1367 EFDEHSLNSLL
+1367 EFDERSLNSLL
-1378 DDNEES
+1378 DENEEN

-1451 VATENWAT
+1451 VAIENWAT

-1486 ETAFNPDDEEL
+1486 DTAFNPDDEEL

>member
-118 VPSLSQVS
+118 VPSLAQVN

-169 QKATA
+169 QQATA
-174 KVAETV
+174 KVAKTV

-503 NLDELMSDPIERELT
+503 NLDELMSDPIEREFT

-813 ERDFFAAELDDESFD
+813 ERDFFATELDDESFD

-896 AQPELSGEPEAEV
+896 AQPELPGEPEVKEQDLAAELADAQADDEFEFYGLELPEFSEEDALADAMAQPELSGEPEAEVKEENLAAEFVGAQADDEFEFDDLDLPEYSEEDTLADAMAQPELSGEPEAEV

-941 ALAEAIAQPELS
+941 ALA
-953 GEPEAEVKEENL
+953 
-965 AAEFVD
+965 
-971 AQAEDEYE
+971 
-979 FDDLELP
+979 
-986 EYSEED
+986 
-992 ALADAIAQPELSGE
+992 
-1006 PEVKEQDLAAE
+1006 
-1017 LADVQAEDES
+1017 
-1027 EFDDLELPEYSE
+1027 
-1039 EDALADAM
+1039 DAM

-1060 QDLAAELADVQ
+1060 QDLAAEFADAQ
-1071 ADDEFE
+1071 AEDEFE

-1083 PEYSEEDALA
+1083 PEYSEEDAL
-1093 DAVTKPE
+1093 TKPE

-1155 VKEED
+1155 VQEEGLAADFANVQAEDELEFDDLELPEYSEEDALADAMAQPELSGEPEVKEEG
-1160 LAAEFADAQA
+1160 LAADFADVQA

-1211 ADFADAQ
+1211 ADFAN
-1218 AEDEFEFDDLE
+1218 
-1229 LPEYSEEDALADA
+1229 
-1242 MAQPE
+1242 
-1247 LSGEPEV
+1247 V
-1254 KEEGLAADFADAQ
+1254 
-1267 AEDEFEFDDLELPE
+1267 
-1281 YSEEDVLADAMAHPE
+1281 
-1296 LSGEPEVKEEGLAA
+1296 
-1310 DFADA
+1310 

-1378 DDNEES
+1378 DENEES

>member
-118 VPSLSQVS
+118 VPSLAQVN

-169 QKATA
+169 QQATA

-584 DGLDTLELDEDFDVA
+584 DGLDTLELDDDFDVA

-646 SVEEP
+646 SAEEP

-813 ERDFFAAELDDESFD
+813 ERDFFAAELDYESFD
-828 FDELELAEY
+828 FDELELAED

-850 ELPGEPE
+850 ELSGEPE
-857 VKEQDLA
+857 AEVKEENLA
-864 AELADAQ
+864 AEFVGAQ

-878 YGLELPEY
+878 DDLDLPEY
-886 SEEDALADAM
+886 SEEDTLADAM

-927 ELDDLELP
+927 EL
-935 EYSEED
+935 
-941 ALAEAIAQPELS
+941 
-953 GEPEAEVKEENL
+953 
-965 AAEFVD
+965 
-971 AQAEDEYE
+971 
-979 FDDLELP
+979 
-986 EYSEED
+986 
-992 ALADAIAQPELSGE
+992 
-1006 PEVKEQDLAAE
+1006 
-1017 LADVQAEDES
+1017 
-1027 EFDDLELPEYSE
+1027 DDLELPEYSE

-1177 DLELPEY
+1177 DLDLPEYSEEDALADAMAQPELSGEPEVEEEDLAAEFADAHAEDEFEFDDLDLPEY

-1267 AEDEFEFDDLELPE
+1267 AEDEF
-1281 YSEEDVLADAMAHPE
+1281 
-1296 LSGEPEVKEEGLAA
+1296 
-1310 DFADA
+1310 
-1315 QAEDELEFDDLELPE
+1315 EFDDLELPE

>member
-118 VPSLSQVS
+118 VPSLAQVN

-169 QKATA
+169 QQATA

-850 ELPGEPE
+850 ELSGEPE
-857 VKEQDLA
+857 AEVKEENLA
-864 AELADAQ
+864 AEFADAQ

-878 YGLELPEY
+878 DDLDLPEY

-927 ELDDLELP
+927 EFDDLDLP
-935 EYSEED
+935 EY
-941 ALAEAIAQPELS
+941 I
-953 GEPEAEVKEENL
+953 
-965 AAEFVD
+965 
-971 AQAEDEYE
+971 
-979 FDDLELP
+979 
-986 EYSEED
+986 EED
-992 ALADAIAQPELSGE
+992 ALADAMAQPELSGE
-1006 PEVKEQDLAAE
+1006 PEVKEEDLAAE

-1242 MAQPE
+1242 LAQPE

-1267 AEDEFEFDDLELPE
+1267 AEDEF
-1281 YSEEDVLADAMAHPE
+1281 
-1296 LSGEPEVKEEGLAA
+1296 
-1310 DFADA
+1310 
-1315 QAEDELEFDDLELPE
+1315 EFDDLELPE

>member
-118 VPSLSQVS
+118 VPSLAQVN

-169 QKATA
+169 QQATA

-180 TVPAMVDTVKPEVE
+180 TVPAMADTVKPEVE

-466 DLESDAIDQSML
+466 DLESEAIDQSML

-584 DGLDTLELDEDFDVA
+584 DGLDTLELDDDFDVA

-646 SVEEP
+646 SAEEP

-719 EIEGTDS
+719 EIEGTNS

-756 WLLDEESES
+756 WLLDEDSES

-828 FDELELAEY
+828 FDELELAED

-850 ELPGEPE
+850 ELPGESEIE
-857 VKEQDLA
+857 VKEEDLA

-878 YGLELPEY
+878 DDLELPEYSEEDTLADAIAQPELSGEPEVKEEGLAADFADAQADDEFEFDDLELPEY
-886 SEEDALADAM
+886 SEEDALADAMAQPELSGEPEIKEEGLAADFADAQAEDEFEFDDLALPEYSEEDAM

-922 ADDEY
+922 A
-927 ELDDLELP
+927 
-935 EYSEED
+935 
-941 ALAEAIAQPELS
+941 
-953 GEPEAEVKEENL
+953 
-965 AAEFVD
+965 
-971 AQAEDEYE
+971 EDESE

-1039 EDALADAM
+1039 EDALADA
-1047 AQPELSGEPEVKE
+1047 
-1060 QDLAAELADVQ
+1060 
-1071 ADDEFE
+1071 
-1077 FDDLEL
+1077 
-1083 PEYSEEDALA
+1083 
-1093 DAVTKPE
+1093 
-1100 LSGEPEVKE
+1100 
-1109 EGLVADFAD
+1109 
-1118 AQAEDELE
+1118 
-1126 FDDLELPEYSEE
+1126 
-1138 DALADAIAQ
+1138 IAQ

-1155 VKEED
+1155 VKEEG
-1160 LAAEFADAQA
+1160 LAADFADAQA
-1170 EDEFEFD
+1170 EDELEFD

-1218 AEDEFEFDDLE
+1218 AEDELEFDDLE

-1242 MAQPE
+1242 MAQ
-1247 LSGEPEV
+1247 
-1254 KEEGLAADFADAQ
+1254 
-1267 AEDEFEFDDLELPE
+1267 
-1281 YSEEDVLADAMAHPE
+1281 PE

-1339 SIASSDTDPERSV
+1339 SIASSVTDPERSV

>member
-1 MRQFF
+1 M
-6 QRLLLPL
+6 
-13 AVAAVTQTSIVSA
+13 
-26 EGIRLI
+26 
-32 GPSGEVQSSPQFS
+32 
-45 SEIVRNAASSANSE
+45 
-59 PSTFFGPTTEQDTLW
+59 
-74 SIATRLKPSAA
+74 ATRLKPSAA

-118 VPSLSQVS
+118 VPSLAQVS

-135 IMAAHQARLNQGDV
+135 IMAAHQARLNQGEV

-169 QKATA
+169 QQATA

-180 TVPAMVDTVKPEVE
+180 TAPAMVDTVKPEVE

-305 EPTLQPAQTATPEA
+305 EPTLQPAQTVTPEA
-319 AIAPVTVGE
+319 AVAPVTVGE

-540 ADLDTLEAEAD
+540 ADLETLEAEAD

-584 DGLDTLELDEDFDVA
+584 DGLDTLELDDDFDVA

-707 SSFEDEAFDFNP
+707 SAFEDEAFDFNP

-726 GAAMQPEETPT
+726 GAEMQPEETPT

-828 FDELELAEY
+828 FDELELAED
-837 SEEDALADAMAQP
+837 SEE
-850 ELPGEPE
+850 
-857 VKEQDLA
+857 
-864 AELADAQ
+864 
-871 ADDEFEF
+871 
-878 YGLELPEY
+878 
-886 SEEDALADAM
+886 
-896 AQPELSGEPEAEV
+896 
-909 KEENLAAEFADAQ
+909 
-922 ADDEY
+922 
-927 ELDDLELP
+927 
-935 EYSEED
+935 
-941 ALAEAIAQPELS
+941 
-953 GEPEAEVKEENL
+953 
-965 AAEFVD
+965 
-971 AQAEDEYE
+971 
-979 FDDLELP
+979 
-986 EYSEED
+986 
-992 ALADAIAQPELSGE
+992 
-1006 PEVKEQDLAAE
+1006 
-1017 LADVQAEDES
+1017 
-1027 EFDDLELPEYSE
+1027 
-1039 EDALADAM
+1039 DAM
-1047 AQPELSGEPEVKE
+1047 AQPELSGEPEVRE
-1060 QDLAAELADVQ
+1060 QDLAAEL
-1071 ADDEFE
+1071 
-1077 FDDLEL
+1077 
-1083 PEYSEEDALA
+1083 
-1093 DAVTKPE
+1093 
-1100 LSGEPEVKE
+1100 
-1109 EGLVADFAD
+1109 
-1118 AQAEDELE
+1118 
-1126 FDDLELPEYSEE
+1126 
-1138 DALADAIAQ
+1138 
-1147 PELSGEPE
+1147 
-1155 VKEED
+1155 
-1160 LAAEFADAQA
+1160 ADAQA

-1191 DAMAQPE
+1191 DAVTQPE
-1198 LSGEPEVKEEGLA
+1198 LSGEHEVKEEGLA

-1254 KEEGLAADFADAQ
+1254 KEEGLTADFADAQ
-1267 AEDEFEFDDLELPE
+1267 ADDELEFDDLELPE
-1281 YSEEDVLADAMAHPE
+1281 YSEEDALADAMAQPE
-1296 LSGEPEVKEEGLAA
+1296 LSGEPEVKEQDLAA
-1310 DFADA
+1310 ELADA
-1315 QAEDELEFDDLELPE
+1315 QAEDEFEFDDLELPE

-1339 SIASSDTDPERSV
+1339 SIASSDIDPERSV

-1367 EFDEHSLNSLL
+1367 EFDERSLNSLL
-1378 DDNEES
+1378 DENEEN

-1486 ETAFNPDDEEL
+1486 DTAFNPDDEEL

>member
-118 VPSLSQVS
+118 VPSLAQVN

-169 QKATA
+169 QQATA
-174 KVAETV
+174 KVAKTV

-503 NLDELMSDPIERELT
+503 NLDELMSDPIEREFT

-813 ERDFFAAELDDESFD
+813 ERDFFATELDDESFD

-896 AQPELSGEPEAEV
+896 AQPELPGEPEVKEQDLAAELADAQADDEFEFYGLELPEFSEEDALADAMAQPELSGEPEAEVKEENLAAEFVGAQADDEFEFDDLDLPEYSEEDTLADAMAQPELSGEPEAEV

-941 ALAEAIAQPELS
+941 ALA
-953 GEPEAEVKEENL
+953 
-965 AAEFVD
+965 
-971 AQAEDEYE
+971 
-979 FDDLELP
+979 
-986 EYSEED
+986 
-992 ALADAIAQPELSGE
+992 
-1006 PEVKEQDLAAE
+1006 
-1017 LADVQAEDES
+1017 
-1027 EFDDLELPEYSE
+1027 
-1039 EDALADAM
+1039 DAM

-1060 QDLAAELADVQ
+1060 QDLAAEFADAQ
-1071 ADDEFE
+1071 AEDEFE

-1155 VKEED
+1155 VQEEGLAADFANVQAEDELEFDDLELPEYSEEDALADAMAQPELSGEPEVKEEG
-1160 LAAEFADAQA
+1160 LAADFADVQA

-1211 ADFADAQ
+1211 ADFAN
-1218 AEDEFEFDDLE
+1218 
-1229 LPEYSEEDALADA
+1229 
-1242 MAQPE
+1242 
-1247 LSGEPEV
+1247 V
-1254 KEEGLAADFADAQ
+1254 
-1267 AEDEFEFDDLELPE
+1267 
-1281 YSEEDVLADAMAHPE
+1281 
-1296 LSGEPEVKEEGLAA
+1296 
-1310 DFADA
+1310 

-1378 DDNEES
+1378 DENEES

>member
-118 VPSLSQVS
+118 VPSLAQVN

-169 QKATA
+169 QQATA

-564 EDVTLDSDSTDLL
+564 EDVTLGSDSTDLL

-864 AELADAQ
+864 AKLADAQ

-896 AQPELSGEPEAEV
+896 AQPELSGEPEVKEEGLAADFADAQAEEEFEFDDLDLPEYSEEDTLADAMAQPELSGEPEAEV

-927 ELDDLELP
+927 EL
-935 EYSEED
+935 
-941 ALAEAIAQPELS
+941 
-953 GEPEAEVKEENL
+953 
-965 AAEFVD
+965 
-971 AQAEDEYE
+971 
-979 FDDLELP
+979 
-986 EYSEED
+986 
-992 ALADAIAQPELSGE
+992 
-1006 PEVKEQDLAAE
+1006 
-1017 LADVQAEDES
+1017 
-1027 EFDDLELPEYSE
+1027 DDLELPEYSE

-1177 DLELPEY
+1177 DLDLPEY
-1184 SEEDALA
+1184 SEEDALV

-1229 LPEYSEEDALADA
+1229 LPEYSEEDA
-1242 MAQPE
+1242 
-1247 LSGEPEV
+1247 
-1254 KEEGLAADFADAQ
+1254 
-1267 AEDEFEFDDLELPE
+1267 
-1281 YSEEDVLADAMAHPE
+1281 LADAMAHPE

>member
-118 VPSLSQVS
+118 VPSLAQVS

-135 IMAAHQARLNQGDV
+135 IMAAHQARLNQGEV

-169 QKATA
+169 QQATA
-174 KVAETV
+174 KVAATV
-180 TVPAMVDTVKPEVE
+180 TAPAMVDTVKPDVE

-319 AIAPVTVGE
+319 AVAPVTVGE

-540 ADLDTLEAEAD
+540 ADLETLEAEAD

-584 DGLDTLELDEDFDVA
+584 DGLDALELDDDFDVA

-707 SSFEDEAFDFNP
+707 SAFEDEAFDFNP

-726 GAAMQPEETPT
+726 GAEMQSEETPT

-756 WLLDEESES
+756 WLLDEDSES

-794 ESVRDNVSETTSAS
+794 ESIRDNVSETTSAS

-828 FDELELAEY
+828 FDELELAE
-837 SEEDALADAMAQP
+837 D
-850 ELPGEPE
+850 
-857 VKEQDLA
+857 
-864 AELADAQ
+864 
-871 ADDEFEF
+871 
-878 YGLELPEY
+878 
-886 SEEDALADAM
+886 
-896 AQPELSGEPEAEV
+896 
-909 KEENLAAEFADAQ
+909 
-922 ADDEY
+922 
-927 ELDDLELP
+927 
-935 EYSEED
+935 
-941 ALAEAIAQPELS
+941 
-953 GEPEAEVKEENL
+953 
-965 AAEFVD
+965 
-971 AQAEDEYE
+971 
-979 FDDLELP
+979 
-986 EYSEED
+986 
-992 ALADAIAQPELSGE
+992 
-1006 PEVKEQDLAAE
+1006 
-1017 LADVQAEDES
+1017 
-1027 EFDDLELPEYSE
+1027 SE

-1060 QDLAAELADVQ
+1060 EGLAADFVDAQADDELEFDDLELPEYSEEDVLADAVTQPELSGEPEAEVKEENLAAEFAGAQAEDEFEFDDLELPEYSEEDVLADAVTQPELSGEPEVKEQDLAAELADTQ
-1071 ADDEFE
+1071 AEDEFE

-1093 DAVTKPE
+1093 DAMVQPE

-1109 EGLVADFAD
+1109 EGLAADFAD
-1118 AQAEDELE
+1118 AQADNEL
-1126 FDDLELPEYSEE
+1126 
-1138 DALADAIAQ
+1138 
-1147 PELSGEPE
+1147 
-1155 VKEED
+1155 
-1160 LAAEFADAQA
+1160 
-1170 EDEFEFD
+1170 EFD

-1218 AEDEFEFDDLE
+1218 ADDELEFDDLE

-1254 KEEGLAADFADAQ
+1254 KEEGLTADFADAQ
-1267 AEDEFEFDDLELPE
+1267 ADDELEFDDLELPE
-1281 YSEEDVLADAMAHPE
+1281 YSEEDALADAIAQPE
-1296 LSGEPEVKEEGLAA
+1296 LSGEPEVKEEGLTA

-1315 QAEDELEFDDLELPE
+1315 QADDELEFDDLELPEYSEEDALAQPELSGEPEVKEQDLAAELADAQAEDEFEFDDLELPE

-1339 SIASSDTDPERSV
+1339 SIASSDIDPERS
-1352 PEAEAGIDFEAMAHQ
+1352 PEAKAGIDFEAMAHQ
-1367 EFDEHSLNSLL
+1367 EFDERSLNSLL
-1378 DDNEES
+1378 DENEEN

-1486 ETAFNPDDEEL
+1486 DTAFNPDDEEL

>member
-1 MRQFF
+1 M
-6 QRLLLPL
+6 
-13 AVAAVTQTSIVSA
+13 
-26 EGIRLI
+26 
-32 GPSGEVQSSPQFS
+32 
-45 SEIVRNAASSANSE
+45 
-59 PSTFFGPTTEQDTLW
+59 
-74 SIATRLKPSAA
+74 ATRLKPSAA

-118 VPSLSQVS
+118 VPSLAQVS

-135 IMAAHQARLNQGDV
+135 IMAAHQARLNQGEV

-169 QKATA
+169 QQATA

-180 TVPAMVDTVKPEVE
+180 TAPAMVDTVKPDVE

-319 AIAPVTVGE
+319 AVAPVTVGE

-421 MERALDEATHNAN
+421 MERALDEAAHNAN

-540 ADLDTLEAEAD
+540 ADLETLEAEAD
-551 NFEETALLDELID
+551 SFEETALLDELID

-584 DGLDTLELDEDFDVA
+584 DGLDTLELDDDFDVA

-604 NELLDESAPEPSEEF
+604 NELLGESAPEPSEEF

-670 QEPTAEFNSD
+670 QEPTTEFNSD

-707 SSFEDEAFDFNP
+707 SAFEDEAFDFNP

-726 GAAMQPEETPT
+726 GAEMQPEETPT

-756 WLLDEESES
+756 WLLDEDSES

-828 FDELELAEY
+828 FDELELAE
-837 SEEDALADAMAQP
+837 D
-850 ELPGEPE
+850 
-857 VKEQDLA
+857 
-864 AELADAQ
+864 
-871 ADDEFEF
+871 
-878 YGLELPEY
+878 

-896 AQPELSGEPEAEV
+896 AQPELSGEPEV
-909 KEENLAAEFADAQ
+909 KEEGLAAEFADAQ
-922 ADDEY
+922 A
-927 ELDDLELP
+927 
-935 EYSEED
+935 
-941 ALAEAIAQPELS
+941 
-953 GEPEAEVKEENL
+953 
-965 AAEFVD
+965 
-971 AQAEDEYE
+971 EDEFE

-992 ALADAIAQPELSGE
+992 ALADAITQPELSGEPEVKEEGLAADFADAQAEDELEFDDLELPEYSEEDALVDAVAQPELSNEPEVKEQDLAAELADVQAEDEFEFDDLELPEYSEEEALADAMAQPELSGE

-1017 LADVQAEDES
+1017 LADAQAEDELEFDDLELPEYS
-1027 EFDDLELPEYSE
+1027 EEEALADAMAQPELSGEPGVKEQDLAADFADAQAEDEFEFDDLELPEYSEEDALADAVTQPELSGEPEVKEQDIAAELADAQAEDEFEFDDLELPEYSE

-1060 QDLAAELADVQ
+1060 QDLAAEL
-1071 ADDEFE
+1071 
-1077 FDDLEL
+1077 
-1083 PEYSEEDALA
+1083 
-1093 DAVTKPE
+1093 
-1100 LSGEPEVKE
+1100 
-1109 EGLVADFAD
+1109 
-1118 AQAEDELE
+1118 
-1126 FDDLELPEYSEE
+1126 
-1138 DALADAIAQ
+1138 
-1147 PELSGEPE
+1147 
-1155 VKEED
+1155 
-1160 LAAEFADAQA
+1160 ADAQA

-1211 ADFADAQ
+1211 ADFAN
-1218 AEDEFEFDDLE
+1218 
-1229 LPEYSEEDALADA
+1229 
-1242 MAQPE
+1242 
-1247 LSGEPEV
+1247 V
-1254 KEEGLAADFADAQ
+1254 
-1267 AEDEFEFDDLELPE
+1267 
-1281 YSEEDVLADAMAHPE
+1281 
-1296 LSGEPEVKEEGLAA
+1296 
-1310 DFADA
+1310 
-1315 QAEDELEFDDLELPE
+1315 QAEDELEFDDLELLE

-1339 SIASSDTDPERSV
+1339 SIASSDIDPERS

-1367 EFDEHSLNSLL
+1367 EFDERSLNSLL
-1378 DDNEES
+1378 DENEEN
-1384 EGFSFDQPIDA
+1384 EVFSFDQPIDA

-1486 ETAFNPDDEEL
+1486 DTAFNPDDEEL

>member
-118 VPSLSQVS
+118 VPSLAQVN

-169 QKATA
+169 QQATA

-466 DLESDAIDQSML
+466 DLESEAIDQSML

-584 DGLDTLELDEDFDVA
+584 DGLDTLELDDDFDVA

-646 SVEEP
+646 SAEEP

-726 GAAMQPEETPT
+726 GAAMQPDETPT

-765 TSEIVEDSQPLSSAD
+765 TSEIVEDNQPLSSAD
-780 FMAELDGAENTEIV
+780 FMTELDGAENTEIV
-794 ESVRDNVSETTSAS
+794 ESVRDNVSEATAAS

-828 FDELELAEY
+828 FDELELAE
-837 SEEDALADAMAQP
+837 D
-850 ELPGEPE
+850 
-857 VKEQDLA
+857 
-864 AELADAQ
+864 
-871 ADDEFEF
+871 
-878 YGLELPEY
+878 
-886 SEEDALADAM
+886 
-896 AQPELSGEPEAEV
+896 
-909 KEENLAAEFADAQ
+909 
-922 ADDEY
+922 
-927 ELDDLELP
+927 
-935 EYSEED
+935 SEED

-965 AAEFVD
+965 AAEFAD
-971 AQAEDEYE
+971 AQADDE
-979 FDDLELP
+979 FEL
-986 EYSEED
+986 
-992 ALADAIAQPELSGE
+992 
-1006 PEVKEQDLAAE
+1006 
-1017 LADVQAEDES
+1017 
-1027 EFDDLELPEYSE
+1027 DDLELPEYSE

-1047 AQPELSGEPEVKE
+1047 AQPELSDEPEVKE
-1060 QDLAAELADVQ
+1060 EGLAADFADAQ
-1071 ADDEFE
+1071 AEDEFE
-1077 FDDLEL
+1077 FDDLDL

-1093 DAVTKPE
+1093 DAIAQPE
-1100 LSGEPEVKE
+1100 LSGEPKVKE
-1109 EGLVADFAD
+1109 EGLAADFAD

-1191 DAMAQPE
+1191 DAIAQPE
-1198 LSGEPEVKEEGLA
+1198 LSGEPEVKEEGLAADFANVQAEDELEFDDLELPEYSEEDALADAIVQPELSGESEIKEEGLA

-1254 KEEGLAADFADAQ
+1254 KEEGLTADFAN
-1267 AEDEFEFDDLELPE
+1267 
-1281 YSEEDVLADAMAHPE
+1281 V
-1296 LSGEPEVKEEGLAA
+1296 
-1310 DFADA
+1310 

-1339 SIASSDTDPERSV
+1339 SIASSDSDPERSV

>member
-118 VPSLSQVS
+118 VPSLAQVN

-169 QKATA
+169 QQATA

-345 GDTDDSEKLFSDEV
+345 GDTDDGEKLFSDEV

-466 DLESDAIDQSML
+466 DLESEAIDQSML

-564 EDVTLDSDSTDLL
+564 EDVTLDGDSTDLL

-584 DGLDTLELDEDFDVA
+584 DGLDTLELDDDFDVA

-808 DDNDV
+808 DDKDV

-828 FDELELAEY
+828 FDELELAEDN
-837 SEEDALADAMAQP
+837 EEDTM
-850 ELPGEPE
+850 
-857 VKEQDLA
+857 
-864 AELADAQ
+864 
-871 ADDEFEF
+871 
-878 YGLELPEY
+878 
-886 SEEDALADAM
+886 
-896 AQPELSGEPEAEV
+896 
-909 KEENLAAEFADAQ
+909 
-922 ADDEY
+922 
-927 ELDDLELP
+927 
-935 EYSEED
+935 
-941 ALAEAIAQPELS
+941 
-953 GEPEAEVKEENL
+953 
-965 AAEFVD
+965 
-971 AQAEDEYE
+971 
-979 FDDLELP
+979 
-986 EYSEED
+986 
-992 ALADAIAQPELSGE
+992 AQPELSGE
-1006 PEVKEQDLAAE
+1006 PEVKEEGLAADFADAQADDEYE
-1017 LADVQAEDES
+1017 L
-1027 EFDDLELPEYSE
+1027 DDLELPEYSE

-1211 ADFADAQ
+1211 ADFAGAQ

-1229 LPEYSEEDALADA
+1229 QPEYSEEDALADA

-1247 LSGEPEV
+1247 LSGESEV
-1254 KEEGLAADFADAQ
+1254 KEEGLATDFANVQAEDELEFDDLELPEYSEEDVLADAMAQPELSGESEVEEEGLAADFADAQ

-1281 YSEEDVLADAMAHPE
+1281 YSEEDALADALAQPE

-1315 QAEDELEFDDLELPE
+1315 QADDELEFDDLELPE

>member
-118 VPSLSQVS
+118 VPSLAQVS

-135 IMAAHQARLNQGDV
+135 IMAAHQARLNQGEV
-149 KPAIQPAPIAKPQPV
+149 KPAIQPDPIAKPQPV

-169 QKATA
+169 QQATA
-174 KVAETV
+174 KVAATV
-180 TVPAMVDTVKPEVE
+180 TAPAMVDTVKPDVE

-319 AIAPVTVGE
+319 AVAPVTVGE

-540 ADLDTLEAEAD
+540 ADLETLEAEAD

-584 DGLDTLELDEDFDVA
+584 DGLDTLELDDDFDVA

-707 SSFEDEAFDFNP
+707 SAFEDEAFDFNP

-726 GAAMQPEETPT
+726 GAEMQPEETPT

-756 WLLDEESES
+756 WLLDEDSES

-828 FDELELAEY
+828 FDELELAE
-837 SEEDALADAMAQP
+837 D
-850 ELPGEPE
+850 
-857 VKEQDLA
+857 
-864 AELADAQ
+864 
-871 ADDEFEF
+871 
-878 YGLELPEY
+878 

-896 AQPELSGEPEAEV
+896 AQPELSGEPEV
-909 KEENLAAEFADAQ
+909 KEEGLAANFVDAQ
-922 ADDEY
+922 AEDEF
-927 ELDDLELP
+927 EFDDLELP

-941 ALAEAIAQPELS
+941 ALADAITQPELS
-953 GEPEAEVKEENL
+953 GEPEVKEQDF
-965 AAEFVD
+965 AAELADV
-971 AQAEDEYE
+971 QAEDEFE

-1006 PEVKEQDLAAE
+1006 PEVKEQDLAEE
-1017 LADVQAEDES
+1017 LADVQAEDEFEFDDLEQPEYS
-1027 EFDDLELPEYSE
+1027 EEDVLADAVTQPELSGEPEVKEQDLAAELADAQAEDELEFDDLELPEYSEEDALADAMAQPELSGEPGVKEEGLAADFADAQAEDEFEFDDLELPEYSEEDALADTVTQPELSGEPEVKEEGLTADFADAQADDELEFDDLDLPEYSEEDALADAIAQPELSGEPEVKEEGLTADFADAQADDELEFDDLELPEYSE

-1060 QDLAAELADVQ
+1060 QDLAAELAD
-1071 ADDEFE
+1071 
-1077 FDDLEL
+1077 
-1083 PEYSEEDALA
+1083 
-1093 DAVTKPE
+1093 
-1100 LSGEPEVKE
+1100 
-1109 EGLVADFAD
+1109 
-1118 AQAEDELE
+1118 
-1126 FDDLELPEYSEE
+1126 
-1138 DALADAIAQ
+1138 
-1147 PELSGEPE
+1147 
-1155 VKEED
+1155 
-1160 LAAEFADAQA
+1160 AQA

-1191 DAMAQPE
+1191 D
-1198 LSGEPEVKEEGLA
+1198 
-1211 ADFADAQ
+1211 
-1218 AEDEFEFDDLE
+1218 
-1229 LPEYSEEDALADA
+1229 
-1242 MAQPE
+1242 
-1247 LSGEPEV
+1247 
-1254 KEEGLAADFADAQ
+1254 
-1267 AEDEFEFDDLELPE
+1267 
-1281 YSEEDVLADAMAHPE
+1281 
-1296 LSGEPEVKEEGLAA
+1296 
-1310 DFADA
+1310 
-1315 QAEDELEFDDLELPE
+1315 
-1330 YSEEDALAD
+1330 
-1339 SIASSDTDPERSV
+1339 SIASSDIDPERS

-1367 EFDEHSLNSLL
+1367 EFDERSLNSLL
-1378 DDNEES
+1378 DENEEN

-1486 ETAFNPDDEEL
+1486 DTAFNPDDEEL

>member
-118 VPSLSQVS
+118 VPSLAQVN

-169 QKATA
+169 QQATA

-478 DELLSGFDQED
+478 DELLSGFDQEE

-726 GAAMQPEETPT
+726 GAAMQPDETPT

-765 TSEIVEDSQPLSSAD
+765 TSEIVEDNQPLSSAD
-780 FMAELDGAENTEIV
+780 FMTELDGAENTEIV
-794 ESVRDNVSETTSAS
+794 ESVRDNVSEATAAS

-828 FDELELAEY
+828 FDELELAED

-878 YGLELPEY
+878 
-886 SEEDALADAM
+886 
-896 AQPELSGEPEAEV
+896 
-909 KEENLAAEFADAQ
+909 
-922 ADDEY
+922 
-927 ELDDLELP
+927 DDLELP

-965 AAEFVD
+965 AAEFAD
-971 AQAEDEYE
+971 AQADDE
-979 FDDLELP
+979 F
-986 EYSEED
+986 
-992 ALADAIAQPELSGE
+992 
-1006 PEVKEQDLAAE
+1006 
-1017 LADVQAEDES
+1017 

-1047 AQPELSGEPEVKE
+1047 AQPELPDEPEVKE
-1060 QDLAAELADVQ
+1060 EGLAADFADAQ

-1077 FDDLEL
+1077 FDDL
-1083 PEYSEEDALA
+1083 D
-1093 DAVTKPE
+1093 
-1100 LSGEPEVKE
+1100 
-1109 EGLVADFAD
+1109 
-1118 AQAEDELE
+1118 
-1126 FDDLELPEYSEE
+1126 LPEYSEE

-1155 VKEED
+1155 VKEEG
-1160 LAAEFADAQA
+1160 LAADFADAQA
-1170 EDEFEFD
+1170 EDELEFD
-1177 DLELPEY
+1177 DLELSEY

-1242 MAQPE
+1242 IAQPELSGEPEVQEEGLAADFANVQAEDELEFDDLELPEYSEEDALADAMAQPELSGESEVKEEGLAADFADAQADDEFEFDDLELPEYSEEDALADAMAQPE

-1267 AEDEFEFDDLELPE
+1267 AEDEF
-1281 YSEEDVLADAMAHPE
+1281 
-1296 LSGEPEVKEEGLAA
+1296 
-1310 DFADA
+1310 
-1315 QAEDELEFDDLELPE
+1315 EFDDLELPE

>member
-118 VPSLSQVS
+118 VPSLAQVN

-169 QKATA
+169 QQATA

-828 FDELELAEY
+828 FDELELPEY
-837 SEEDALADAMAQP
+837 REEDVLADAMAH
-850 ELPGEPE
+850 
-857 VKEQDLA
+857 
-864 AELADAQ
+864 
-871 ADDEFEF
+871 
-878 YGLELPEY
+878 
-886 SEEDALADAM
+886 
-896 AQPELSGEPEAEV
+896 
-909 KEENLAAEFADAQ
+909 
-922 ADDEY
+922 
-927 ELDDLELP
+927 
-935 EYSEED
+935 
-941 ALAEAIAQPELS
+941 
-953 GEPEAEVKEENL
+953 
-965 AAEFVD
+965 
-971 AQAEDEYE
+971 
-979 FDDLELP
+979 
-986 EYSEED
+986 
-992 ALADAIAQPELSGE
+992 PELSGE
-1006 PEVKEQDLAAE
+1006 PEVQEEGLAADF
-1017 LADVQAEDES
+1017 ANVQAEDEL

-1047 AQPELSGEPEVKE
+1047 AQPELSGESEVKE
-1060 QDLAAELADVQ
+1060 EGLAADFADAQ
-1071 ADDEFE
+1071 AEDEFE

-1093 DAVTKPE
+1093 DAM
-1100 LSGEPEVKE
+1100 
-1109 EGLVADFAD
+1109 
-1118 AQAEDELE
+1118 
-1126 FDDLELPEYSEE
+1126 
-1138 DALADAIAQ
+1138 AQ
-1147 PELSGEPE
+1147 PELSGELE
-1155 VKEED
+1155 VKEEG
-1160 LAAEFADAQA
+1160 LAADFADAQA

-1177 DLELPEY
+1177 DLDLPEY

-1242 MAQPE
+1242 IAQPE

-1281 YSEEDVLADAMAHPE
+1281 YSEEDALADAMAQPE

-1459 QEDLADFDPQEK
+1459 QEDLANFDPQEK

>member
-118 VPSLSQVS
+118 VPSLAQVS

-135 IMAAHQARLNQGDV
+135 IMAAHQARLNQGEV

-169 QKATA
+169 QQATA

-180 TVPAMVDTVKPEVE
+180 TAPAMVDTVKPEVE

-319 AIAPVTVGE
+319 AVAPVTVGE

-540 ADLDTLEAEAD
+540 ADLETLEAEAD

-564 EDVTLDSDSTDLL
+564 EGVTLDSDSTDLL

-584 DGLDTLELDEDFDVA
+584 DGLDTLELDDDFDVA

-707 SSFEDEAFDFNP
+707 SAFEDEAFDFNP

-726 GAAMQPEETPT
+726 GAEMQPEETPT

-756 WLLDEESES
+756 WLLDEDSES

-828 FDELELAEY
+828 FDELELAE
-837 SEEDALADAMAQP
+837 D
-850 ELPGEPE
+850 
-857 VKEQDLA
+857 
-864 AELADAQ
+864 
-871 ADDEFEF
+871 
-878 YGLELPEY
+878 

-896 AQPELSGEPEAEV
+896 AQPELSGEPEV
-909 KEENLAAEFADAQ
+909 KEEGLAAEFADAQ
-922 ADDEY
+922 AEDEF
-927 ELDDLELP
+927 EFDDLELP

-941 ALAEAIAQPELS
+941 ALTDAITQPELS
-953 GEPEAEVKEENL
+953 GEPEVKEEGL
-965 AAEFVD
+965 AADFAD
-971 AQAEDEYE
+971 AQAEDELE

-1017 LADVQAEDES
+1017 LADVQAEDEFEFDDLELPEYS
-1027 EFDDLELPEYSE
+1027 EEEALADAMAQPELSGEPEVKEQDLAAELADAQAEDELEFDDLELPEYSEEDALADAMAQPELSGEPGVKEQDLAADFADAQAEDEFEFDDLELPEYSEEDALADAVTQPELSGEPEVKEEGLTADFADAQADDELEFDDLELPEYSEEDALADAIAQPELSGEPEVKEEGLTADFADAQADDELEFDDLELPEYSE

-1060 QDLAAELADVQ
+1060 QDLAAELAD
-1071 ADDEFE
+1071 
-1077 FDDLEL
+1077 
-1083 PEYSEEDALA
+1083 
-1093 DAVTKPE
+1093 
-1100 LSGEPEVKE
+1100 
-1109 EGLVADFAD
+1109 
-1118 AQAEDELE
+1118 
-1126 FDDLELPEYSEE
+1126 
-1138 DALADAIAQ
+1138 
-1147 PELSGEPE
+1147 
-1155 VKEED
+1155 
-1160 LAAEFADAQA
+1160 AQA

-1191 DAMAQPE
+1191 D
-1198 LSGEPEVKEEGLA
+1198 
-1211 ADFADAQ
+1211 
-1218 AEDEFEFDDLE
+1218 
-1229 LPEYSEEDALADA
+1229 
-1242 MAQPE
+1242 
-1247 LSGEPEV
+1247 
-1254 KEEGLAADFADAQ
+1254 
-1267 AEDEFEFDDLELPE
+1267 
-1281 YSEEDVLADAMAHPE
+1281 
-1296 LSGEPEVKEEGLAA
+1296 
-1310 DFADA
+1310 
-1315 QAEDELEFDDLELPE
+1315 
-1330 YSEEDALAD
+1330 
-1339 SIASSDTDPERSV
+1339 SIASSDIDPERS

-1367 EFDEHSLNSLL
+1367 EFDERSLNSLL
-1378 DDNEES
+1378 DENEEN

-1451 VATENWAT
+1451 VAIENWAT

-1486 ETAFNPDDEEL
+1486 DTAFNPDDEEL

>member
-1 MRQFF
+1 M
-6 QRLLLPL
+6 
-13 AVAAVTQTSIVSA
+13 
-26 EGIRLI
+26 
-32 GPSGEVQSSPQFS
+32 
-45 SEIVRNAASSANSE
+45 
-59 PSTFFGPTTEQDTLW
+59 
-74 SIATRLKPSAA
+74 ATRLKPSAA

-118 VPSLSQVS
+118 VPSLAQVS

-135 IMAAHQARLNQGDV
+135 IMAAHQARLNQGEV
-149 KPAIQPAPIAKPQPV
+149 KPAIQPVPIAKPQPV

-169 QKATA
+169 QQATA

-180 TVPAMVDTVKPEVE
+180 TAPAMVDTVKPEVE

-319 AIAPVTVGE
+319 AVAPVTVGE

-466 DLESDAIDQSML
+466 DLESEAIDQSML

-584 DGLDTLELDEDFDVA
+584 DGLDTLELDDDFDVA

-646 SVEEP
+646 SAEEP

-726 GAAMQPEETPT
+726 GAAMQLEETPT

-794 ESVRDNVSETTSAS
+794 ESVRDNVSETTSTS
-808 DDNDV
+808 DDNNV
-813 ERDFFAAELDDESFD
+813 ERDFFAAESDDESFD
-828 FDELELAEY
+828 FDELELAED
-837 SEEDALADAMAQP
+837 SEEDALAQP

-878 YGLELPEY
+878 DDLELPEY
-886 SEEDALADAM
+886 SEEDALAQPELSGEPEAEVKEENLAAEFVGAQADDEFEFDDLDLPEYSEEDTLADAM

-922 ADDEY
+922 A
-927 ELDDLELP
+927 
-935 EYSEED
+935 
-941 ALAEAIAQPELS
+941 
-953 GEPEAEVKEENL
+953 
-965 AAEFVD
+965 
-971 AQAEDEYE
+971 EDEYE
-979 FDDLELP
+979 FDDLDLP

-1039 EDALADAM
+1039 EDALADAI
-1047 AQPELSGEPEVKE
+1047 AQ
-1060 QDLAAELADVQ
+1060 
-1071 ADDEFE
+1071 
-1077 FDDLEL
+1077 
-1083 PEYSEEDALA
+1083 
-1093 DAVTKPE
+1093 PE

-1177 DLELPEY
+1177 DLDLPEY

-1218 AEDEFEFDDLE
+1218 AEDEF
-1229 LPEYSEEDALADA
+1229 
-1242 MAQPE
+1242 
-1247 LSGEPEV
+1247 
-1254 KEEGLAADFADAQ
+1254 
-1267 AEDEFEFDDLELPE
+1267 
-1281 YSEEDVLADAMAHPE
+1281 
-1296 LSGEPEVKEEGLAA
+1296 
-1310 DFADA
+1310 
-1315 QAEDELEFDDLELPE
+1315 EFDDLELPE

>member
-118 VPSLSQVS
+118 VPSLAQVS

-135 IMAAHQARLNQGDV
+135 IMAAHQARLNQGEV

-169 QKATA
+169 QQVTA

-180 TVPAMVDTVKPEVE
+180 TAPAMVDTVKPEVE

-319 AIAPVTVGE
+319 AVAPVTVGE

-478 DELLSGFDQED
+478 DELLSGFDQEN

-540 ADLDTLEAEAD
+540 ADLETLEAEAD
-551 NFEETALLDELID
+551 SFEETALLDELID

-584 DGLDTLELDEDFDVA
+584 DGLDTLELDDDFDVA

-707 SSFEDEAFDFNP
+707 SAFEDEAFDFNP

-726 GAAMQPEETPT
+726 GAEMQPEETPT

-765 TSEIVEDSQPLSSAD
+765 TSDIVEDSQPLSSAD

-828 FDELELAEY
+828 FDELELAE
-837 SEEDALADAMAQP
+837 D
-850 ELPGEPE
+850 
-857 VKEQDLA
+857 
-864 AELADAQ
+864 
-871 ADDEFEF
+871 
-878 YGLELPEY
+878 
-886 SEEDALADAM
+886 
-896 AQPELSGEPEAEV
+896 
-909 KEENLAAEFADAQ
+909 
-922 ADDEY
+922 
-927 ELDDLELP
+927 
-935 EYSEED
+935 
-941 ALAEAIAQPELS
+941 
-953 GEPEAEVKEENL
+953 
-965 AAEFVD
+965 
-971 AQAEDEYE
+971 
-979 FDDLELP
+979 
-986 EYSEED
+986 
-992 ALADAIAQPELSGE
+992 
-1006 PEVKEQDLAAE
+1006 
-1017 LADVQAEDES
+1017 
-1027 EFDDLELPEYSE
+1027 SE

-1060 QDLAAELADVQ
+1060 EGLAA
-1071 ADDEFE
+1071 
-1077 FDDLEL
+1077 
-1083 PEYSEEDALA
+1083 
-1093 DAVTKPE
+1093 
-1100 LSGEPEVKE
+1100 
-1109 EGLVADFAD
+1109 DF
-1118 AQAEDELE
+1118 
-1126 FDDLELPEYSEE
+1126 
-1138 DALADAIAQ
+1138 
-1147 PELSGEPE
+1147 
-1155 VKEED
+1155 V
-1160 LAAEFADAQA
+1160 DAQA

-1191 DAMAQPE
+1191 DAITQPE

-1242 MAQPE
+1242 ITQPELSGEPEVKEEGLAADFADAQAEDELEFDDLELPEYSEEDALADAVAKPELSNEPEVKEQDLAAELADVQAEDEFEFDDLELPEYSEEEALADAMAQPELSGGPEVKEQDLAAELADAQAEDEFEFGDLELPEYSEEDALADAVTQPELSGEPEAEVKEENLAAEFADAQAEDEFEFDDLELPEYSEEDALADAVTQPE

-1281 YSEEDVLADAMAHPE
+1281 YSEEDALADAVAQSE

-1315 QAEDELEFDDLELPE
+1315 QAEDEFEFDDLELPEYSEEDALADAITQPELSGEPEVKEEGLAADFANVQAEDELEFDDLELPE

-1367 EFDEHSLNSLL
+1367 EFDERSLNSLL
-1378 DDNEES
+1378 DENEEN

-1486 ETAFNPDDEEL
+1486 DTAFNPDDEEL

>member
-45 SEIVRNAASSANSE
+45 SEIVRNAVSSANSE

-118 VPSLSQVS
+118 VPSLAQVN

-169 QKATA
+169 QQATA

-345 GDTDDSEKLFSDEV
+345 GDTDDSEELFSDEV

-646 SVEEP
+646 SAEEP

-828 FDELELAEY
+828 FDELEL
-837 SEEDALADAMAQP
+837 
-850 ELPGEPE
+850 
-857 VKEQDLA
+857 
-864 AELADAQ
+864 
-871 ADDEFEF
+871 
-878 YGLELPEY
+878 PEY
-886 SEEDALADAM
+886 SEEDVLAD
-896 AQPELSGEPEAEV
+896 
-909 KEENLAAEFADAQ
+909 
-922 ADDEY
+922 
-927 ELDDLELP
+927 
-935 EYSEED
+935 
-941 ALAEAIAQPELS
+941 AIAQPELS
-953 GEPEAEVKEENL
+953 GEPEVKEEDL
-965 AAEFVD
+965 AAELAD
-971 AQAEDEYE
+971 AQAEDEFE

-992 ALADAIAQPELSGE
+992 ALADAMAQPELSGE

-1039 EDALADAM
+1039 EDAL
-1047 AQPELSGEPEVKE
+1047 V
-1060 QDLAAELADVQ
+1060 
-1071 ADDEFE
+1071 
-1077 FDDLEL
+1077 
-1083 PEYSEEDALA
+1083 
-1093 DAVTKPE
+1093 
-1100 LSGEPEVKE
+1100 
-1109 EGLVADFAD
+1109 
-1118 AQAEDELE
+1118 
-1126 FDDLELPEYSEE
+1126 
-1138 DALADAIAQ
+1138 
-1147 PELSGEPE
+1147 
-1155 VKEED
+1155 
-1160 LAAEFADAQA
+1160 
-1170 EDEFEFD
+1170 
-1177 DLELPEY
+1177 
-1184 SEEDALA
+1184 

-1247 LSGEPEV
+1247 LSGEPEAEV
-1254 KEEGLAADFADAQ
+1254 KEENLAAEFADAQ
-1267 AEDEFEFDDLELPE
+1267 ADDEYEFDDLELPE
-1281 YSEEDVLADAMAHPE
+1281 YSEEDALADAMAQPE
-1296 LSGEPEVKEEGLAA
+1296 LSGEPEVKEQDLAA
-1310 DFADA
+1310 ELADA

-1339 SIASSDTDPERSV
+1339 SIASSDSDPERSV
-1352 PEAEAGIDFEAMAHQ
+1352 PEAEARIDFEAMAHQ

>member
-118 VPSLSQVS
+118 VPSLAQVN

-169 QKATA
+169 QQATA

-651 VLDDGTEF
+651 ALDDGTEF

-850 ELPGEPE
+850 ELSGEPE
-857 VKEQDLA
+857 AEVKEENLA
-864 AELADAQ
+864 AEFVGAQ

-878 YGLELPEY
+878 DDLDLPEY
-886 SEEDALADAM
+886 SEEDTLADAM

-927 ELDDLELP
+927 EL
-935 EYSEED
+935 
-941 ALAEAIAQPELS
+941 
-953 GEPEAEVKEENL
+953 
-965 AAEFVD
+965 
-971 AQAEDEYE
+971 
-979 FDDLELP
+979 
-986 EYSEED
+986 
-992 ALADAIAQPELSGE
+992 
-1006 PEVKEQDLAAE
+1006 
-1017 LADVQAEDES
+1017 
-1027 EFDDLELPEYSE
+1027 DDLELPEYSE

-1155 VKEED
+1155 VKEE
-1160 LAAEFADAQA
+1160 
-1170 EDEFEFD
+1170 
-1177 DLELPEY
+1177 
-1184 SEEDALA
+1184 
-1191 DAMAQPE
+1191 
-1198 LSGEPEVKEEGLA
+1198 GLA

-1218 AEDEFEFDDLE
+1218 AEDEF
-1229 LPEYSEEDALADA
+1229 
-1242 MAQPE
+1242 
-1247 LSGEPEV
+1247 
-1254 KEEGLAADFADAQ
+1254 
-1267 AEDEFEFDDLELPE
+1267 
-1281 YSEEDVLADAMAHPE
+1281 
-1296 LSGEPEVKEEGLAA
+1296 
-1310 DFADA
+1310 
-1315 QAEDELEFDDLELPE
+1315 EFDDLELPE

>member
-118 VPSLSQVS
+118 VPSLAQVS

-135 IMAAHQARLNQGDV
+135 IMAAHQARLNQGEV

-169 QKATA
+169 QQATA

-180 TVPAMVDTVKPEVE
+180 TAPAMVDTVKPEVE

-305 EPTLQPAQTATPEA
+305 EPTLQPAQTVTPEA
-319 AIAPVTVGE
+319 AVAPVTVGE

-540 ADLDTLEAEAD
+540 ADLETLEAEAD

-584 DGLDTLELDEDFDVA
+584 DGLDTLELDDDFDVA

-707 SSFEDEAFDFNP
+707 SAFEDEAFDFNP

-726 GAAMQPEETPT
+726 GAEMQPEETPT

-828 FDELELAEY
+828 FDELELAED
-837 SEEDALADAMAQP
+837 SEE
-850 ELPGEPE
+850 
-857 VKEQDLA
+857 
-864 AELADAQ
+864 
-871 ADDEFEF
+871 
-878 YGLELPEY
+878 
-886 SEEDALADAM
+886 
-896 AQPELSGEPEAEV
+896 
-909 KEENLAAEFADAQ
+909 
-922 ADDEY
+922 
-927 ELDDLELP
+927 
-935 EYSEED
+935 
-941 ALAEAIAQPELS
+941 
-953 GEPEAEVKEENL
+953 
-965 AAEFVD
+965 
-971 AQAEDEYE
+971 
-979 FDDLELP
+979 
-986 EYSEED
+986 
-992 ALADAIAQPELSGE
+992 
-1006 PEVKEQDLAAE
+1006 
-1017 LADVQAEDES
+1017 
-1027 EFDDLELPEYSE
+1027 
-1039 EDALADAM
+1039 DAM
-1047 AQPELSGEPEVKE
+1047 AQPELSGEPEVRE
-1060 QDLAAELADVQ
+1060 QDLAAEL
-1071 ADDEFE
+1071 
-1077 FDDLEL
+1077 
-1083 PEYSEEDALA
+1083 
-1093 DAVTKPE
+1093 
-1100 LSGEPEVKE
+1100 
-1109 EGLVADFAD
+1109 
-1118 AQAEDELE
+1118 
-1126 FDDLELPEYSEE
+1126 
-1138 DALADAIAQ
+1138 
-1147 PELSGEPE
+1147 
-1155 VKEED
+1155 
-1160 LAAEFADAQA
+1160 ADAQA

-1191 DAMAQPE
+1191 DAVTQPE
-1198 LSGEPEVKEEGLA
+1198 LSGEHEVKEEGLA

-1254 KEEGLAADFADAQ
+1254 KEEGLTADFADAQ
-1267 AEDEFEFDDLELPE
+1267 ADDELEFDDLELPE
-1281 YSEEDVLADAMAHPE
+1281 YSEEDALADAMAQPE
-1296 LSGEPEVKEEGLAA
+1296 LSGEPEVKEQDLAA
-1310 DFADA
+1310 ELADA
-1315 QAEDELEFDDLELPE
+1315 QAEDEFEFDDLELPE

-1339 SIASSDTDPERSV
+1339 SIASSDIDPERSV

-1367 EFDEHSLNSLL
+1367 EFDERSLNSLL
-1378 DDNEES
+1378 DENEEN

-1486 ETAFNPDDEEL
+1486 DTAFNPDDEEL

>member
-1 MRQFF
+1 M
-6 QRLLLPL
+6 
-13 AVAAVTQTSIVSA
+13 
-26 EGIRLI
+26 
-32 GPSGEVQSSPQFS
+32 
-45 SEIVRNAASSANSE
+45 
-59 PSTFFGPTTEQDTLW
+59 
-74 SIATRLKPSAA
+74 ATRLKPSAA

-118 VPSLSQVS
+118 VPSLAQVS

-149 KPAIQPAPIAKPQPV
+149 KPAIQPAPIVKPQPV

-169 QKATA
+169 QQATA

-180 TVPAMVDTVKPEVE
+180 TAPAMVDTVKPEVE

-270 LSNGWMVGLLALIP
+270 LSNGWVVGLLALIP

-319 AIAPVTVGE
+319 AVAPVTVGE

-540 ADLDTLEAEAD
+540 ADLETLEAEAD
-551 NFEETALLDELID
+551 SFEETALLDELID

-584 DGLDTLELDEDFDVA
+584 DGLDTLELDDDFDVA

-604 NELLDESAPEPSEEF
+604 NELLGESAPEPSEEF

-698 EFNLDDDEE
+698 EFNLDDDDEE
-707 SSFEDEAFDFNP
+707 SAFEDEAFDFNP

-726 GAAMQPEETPT
+726 GAEMQPEETPT

-749 GVPQDDD
+749 GVPQEDD
-756 WLLDEESES
+756 WLLDEDSES

-794 ESVRDNVSETTSAS
+794 ESVRDNVSEPTSAS

-828 FDELELAEY
+828 FDELELAE
-837 SEEDALADAMAQP
+837 D
-850 ELPGEPE
+850 
-857 VKEQDLA
+857 
-864 AELADAQ
+864 
-871 ADDEFEF
+871 
-878 YGLELPEY
+878 
-886 SEEDALADAM
+886 
-896 AQPELSGEPEAEV
+896 
-909 KEENLAAEFADAQ
+909 
-922 ADDEY
+922 
-927 ELDDLELP
+927 
-935 EYSEED
+935 
-941 ALAEAIAQPELS
+941 
-953 GEPEAEVKEENL
+953 
-965 AAEFVD
+965 
-971 AQAEDEYE
+971 
-979 FDDLELP
+979 
-986 EYSEED
+986 
-992 ALADAIAQPELSGE
+992 
-1006 PEVKEQDLAAE
+1006 
-1017 LADVQAEDES
+1017 
-1027 EFDDLELPEYSE
+1027 SE

-1060 QDLAAELADVQ
+1060 
-1071 ADDEFE
+1071 
-1077 FDDLEL
+1077 
-1083 PEYSEEDALA
+1083 
-1093 DAVTKPE
+1093 
-1100 LSGEPEVKE
+1100 
-1109 EGLVADFAD
+1109 EG
-1118 AQAEDELE
+1118 
-1126 FDDLELPEYSEE
+1126 
-1138 DALADAIAQ
+1138 
-1147 PELSGEPE
+1147 
-1155 VKEED
+1155 

-1191 DAMAQPE
+1191 DAITQ
-1198 LSGEPEVKEEGLA
+1198 
-1211 ADFADAQ
+1211 
-1218 AEDEFEFDDLE
+1218 
-1229 LPEYSEEDALADA
+1229 
-1242 MAQPE
+1242 
-1247 LSGEPEV
+1247 
-1254 KEEGLAADFADAQ
+1254 
-1267 AEDEFEFDDLELPE
+1267 
-1281 YSEEDVLADAMAHPE
+1281 PE

-1330 YSEEDALAD
+1330 YSEEDALVDAVAQPELSNEPEVKEQDLAAELADVQAEDEFEFDDLELPEYSEEEALADAMAQPELSGEPEVKEQDLAAELADAQAEDELEFDDLELPEYSEEEALADAMAQPELSGEPGVKEQDLAADFADAQAEDEFEFDDLELPEYSEEDALADAVTQPELSGEPEVKEEGLTADFTDAQADDELEFDDLELPEYSEEDALADAIAQPELSGEPEVKEEGLTADFADAQADDELEFDDLELPEYSEEDALADAMAQPELSGEPEVKEEGLAADFANVQAEDELEFDDLELPEYSEEDALAD
-1339 SIASSDTDPERSV
+1339 SIASSDTERSV

-1367 EFDEHSLNSLL
+1367 EFDERSLNSLL
-1378 DDNEES
+1378 DENEEN

-1486 ETAFNPDDEEL
+1486 DTAFNPDDEEL

>member
-45 SEIVRNAASSANSE
+45 REIVRNAASSANSE

-118 VPSLSQVS
+118 VPSLAQVN

-149 KPAIQPAPIAKPQPV
+149 KPVIQPAPIAKPQPV

-169 QKATA
+169 QQAAA

-180 TVPAMVDTVKPEVE
+180 TAPAMVDTVKPEVE

-319 AIAPVTVGE
+319 AVAPVTVGE

-466 DLESDAIDQSML
+466 DLESEAIDQSML

-503 NLDELMSDPIERELT
+503 NLDELMSEPIERELT

-540 ADLDTLEAEAD
+540 ADLDKLEAEAD

-564 EDVTLDSDSTDLL
+564 EDVTLDGDSTDLL

-584 DGLDTLELDEDFDVA
+584 DGLDTLELDDDFDVA

-726 GAAMQPEETPT
+726 GAAMQLEETPT

-765 TSEIVEDSQPLSSAD
+765 TSEIVGDSQPLSSAD
-780 FMAELDGAENTEIV
+780 FMAELDEAENTEIV

-857 VKEQDLA
+857 IEVKEEDLA

-878 YGLELPEY
+878 
-886 SEEDALADAM
+886 
-896 AQPELSGEPEAEV
+896 
-909 KEENLAAEFADAQ
+909 
-922 ADDEY
+922 
-927 ELDDLELP
+927 DDLELP

-941 ALAEAIAQPELS
+941 TLADAIAQPELP
-953 GEPEAEVKEENL
+953 GEPETEVKEEDL
-965 AAEFVD
+965 AAELAD
-971 AQAEDEYE
+971 AQADDEFE
-979 FDDLELP
+979 FDGLELP

-1006 PEVKEQDLAAE
+1006 PEVKEEGLAADF
-1017 LADVQAEDES
+1017 ANAQAEDEF

-1060 QDLAAELADVQ
+1060 
-1071 ADDEFE
+1071 
-1077 FDDLEL
+1077 
-1083 PEYSEEDALA
+1083 
-1093 DAVTKPE
+1093 
-1100 LSGEPEVKE
+1100 
-1109 EGLVADFAD
+1109 EGLAIDFANV
-1118 AQAEDELE
+1118 QAEDELE

-1138 DALADAIAQ
+1138 DALADAMAQ

-1155 VKEED
+1155 ADVKEED

-1198 LSGEPEVKEEGLA
+1198 LSGESEVKEEGLA

-1218 AEDEFEFDDLE
+1218 AEDEFEFDDFE
-1229 LPEYSEEDALADA
+1229 LPEYSEEEALADA
-1242 MAQPE
+1242 MAQ
-1247 LSGEPEV
+1247 
-1254 KEEGLAADFADAQ
+1254 
-1267 AEDEFEFDDLELPE
+1267 
-1281 YSEEDVLADAMAHPE
+1281 PE

-1352 PEAEAGIDFEAMAHQ
+1352 PEAESGIDFEAMAHQ

-1434 EEERAVWQ
+1434 EEELAVWQ

>member
-118 VPSLSQVS
+118 VPSLAQVN

-135 IMAAHQARLNQGDV
+135 IMAAHQARLNQGEV

-169 QKATA
+169 QQATA

-726 GAAMQPEETPT
+726 GAAMQPDETPT

-765 TSEIVEDSQPLSSAD
+765 TSEIVEDNQPLSSAD
-780 FMAELDGAENTEIV
+780 FMTELDGAENTEIV
-794 ESVRDNVSETTSAS
+794 ESVRDNVSEATAAS

-828 FDELELAEY
+828 FDELELAED

-878 YGLELPEY
+878 
-886 SEEDALADAM
+886 
-896 AQPELSGEPEAEV
+896 
-909 KEENLAAEFADAQ
+909 
-922 ADDEY
+922 
-927 ELDDLELP
+927 DDLELP

-965 AAEFVD
+965 AAEFAD
-971 AQAEDEYE
+971 AQADDE
-979 FDDLELP
+979 F
-986 EYSEED
+986 
-992 ALADAIAQPELSGE
+992 
-1006 PEVKEQDLAAE
+1006 
-1017 LADVQAEDES
+1017 

-1047 AQPELSGEPEVKE
+1047 AQPELPDEPEVKE
-1060 QDLAAELADVQ
+1060 EGLAADFADAQ

-1077 FDDLEL
+1077 FDDL
-1083 PEYSEEDALA
+1083 D
-1093 DAVTKPE
+1093 
-1100 LSGEPEVKE
+1100 
-1109 EGLVADFAD
+1109 
-1118 AQAEDELE
+1118 
-1126 FDDLELPEYSEE
+1126 LPEYSEE

-1155 VKEED
+1155 VKEEG
-1160 LAAEFADAQA
+1160 LAADFADAQA
-1170 EDEFEFD
+1170 EDELEFD
-1177 DLELPEY
+1177 DLELSEY

-1242 MAQPE
+1242 IAQPELSGEPEVQEEGLAADFANVQAEDELEFDDLELPEYSEEDALADAMAQPELSGESEVKEEGLAADFADAQADDEFEFDDLELPEYSEEDALADAMAQPE

-1267 AEDEFEFDDLELPE
+1267 AEDEF
-1281 YSEEDVLADAMAHPE
+1281 
-1296 LSGEPEVKEEGLAA
+1296 
-1310 DFADA
+1310 
-1315 QAEDELEFDDLELPE
+1315 EFDDLELPE